1 MAYNISLN
9 NITTTT
15 APVQQELSGISLQ
28 TSASALPRVDIQPN
42 VNEHQLPQA
51 LSPSDSCLENEE
63 SSSQQPEVKKEQ
75 AEKKKK
81 VHKKSNKYSNHTKAK
96 GHLAAIAGATTLGA
110 VLAPFTGGLSLLPT
124 AFVVLFGNA
133 SALAMYGG
141 SEFVLGQKGPNNQID
156 DKKDPEANK
165 QPEENKQP
173 EISVPVS
180 PRPIRAQEFRGL
192 DEVNGRREPELEEKG
207 SRGKGDTFNYSPVFN
222 FNFGDL
228 NFNQFNTQNNTQFN
242 TQNNTDKTNQADT
255 DSSPTLIEQT
265 IEKFGGNP
273 VINVEEITKDVL
285 IRELREQEPL
295 IGPESKVDEMIDAL
309 VSFHEQTNEAK
320 LIQVSFESGHKAYI
334 GGIPDTDEQKQT
346 DPIKAEVCVEK
357 AKKQWPEV
365 KPAHR
370 LITTS
375 GNAKIDG
382 NPGYRNARV
391 DVDGQTVGY
400 TRNER
405 GGSQPQSSGVH
416 TLQGSQQPSVEPS
429 PVDPGHGASG
439 AASAQPGGEAKGAQ
453 TPSLHTQGEPISTAT
468 QTGGAQGT
476 QGGEDDGRPQVAQGH
491 NPQGEPASLAKA
503 GTPVD
508 PGHGASDVA
517 SAQPGGEAK
526 GTETPSLQTEGESIS
541 TSMPTG
547 EEQGVQT
554 GGVKKWPEVAAPQ
567 RVITSAGN
575 AKIDGNP
582 GYRNAR
588 VDVDGQTV
596 GYTRNERGGSQ
607 PQSSGVHTLQG
618 SQQPSVEP
626 SPVDPG
632 HGASGAASAQPGGEA
647 KGAQTPSLHTQGE
660 PISTSMPTGEEQG
673 VQTGGVKKWPE
684 VAAPQRVI
692 TSAGNAKID
701 GNPGYR
707 NARVDV
713 DGQTVG
719 YTRNERSGSQPQS
732 SGVHTLQGS
741 QQPSVEPSPVDPG
754 HGASGAAS
762 AQPGGEAKGAQ
773 TPGLHTQGEPIS
785 TATQTGGAQGTQG
798 GEDDGRPQVAQGHN
812 PQGEPASLAKAGT
825 PVDPGHGAS
834 DVASA
839 QPGGEAKGTQTPS
852 LQTEGESISTSMP
865 TGEEQGVQTGGVKK
879 WPEVAAPQ
887 RVITS
892 AGNAKIDGN
901 PGYRN
906 ARVDVDG
913 QTVGYTRNERGGS
926 QPQSS
931 GVHTSQGSQQPGV
944 EPSPVDPG
952 HGASGAASV
961 QPGGEAKGAQTPSLH
976 TQGEPIST
984 ATQTGEAQGTQGGED
999 DGRPQVAQGH
1009 NPQGEPASLAKAGT
1023 PVDPGHGASGA
1034 ASAQPGGEAKGAQ
1047 TPSLHTQGEPI
1058 STATQTGGAQG
1069 TQGGEDD
1076 GRPQVAQGHN
1086 PQGEPAS
1093 LAKAGTPVDPG
1104 HGASDVAS
1112 AQPGG
1117 EAKGAQTPSLHTQGE
1132 PISTATQTGGAQ
1144 GTQGGEDD
1152 GRPQVAQGHNPQ
1164 GEPASLAKAGTPVDP
1179 GHGASGAAS
1188 AQPGGEAK
1196 GAQTPGLHTQG
1207 EPISTATQT
1216 GGAQGTQGG
1225 EDDGRP
1231 QVAQGHNPQGE
1242 PASLAKAG
1250 TPVDPGHG
1258 ASDVASAQPGGE
1270 AKGTQ
1275 TPSLQT
1281 EGESI
1286 STSMPTGEEQGVQTG
1301 GVKKWPEV
1309 AAPQRVIT
1317 SAGNAKI
1324 DGNPGYRNARVDVD
1338 GQTVGYTRNERGGSQ
1353 PQSSGVH
1360 TSQGSQQPGVEP
1372 SPVDPGHG
1380 ASGAASV
1387 QPGGEA
1393 KGAQTPSLHTQG
1405 EPISTATQTGGA
1417 QGTQGG
1423 EDDGR
1428 PQVAQGHNPQGEPA
1442 SLAKAGT
1449 PVDPGHG
1456 ASGAASAQ
1464 PGGEAKG
1471 AQTPGLH
1478 TQGEPISTAT
1488 QTGGAQGTQG
1498 GEDDGR
1504 PQVAQGHNPQ
1514 GEPASLAKAGTPVDP
1529 GHGASDVASA
1539 QPGGEAKGTQTP
1551 SLQTEGESISTSM
1564 PTGEEQGVQTGGVK
1578 KWPEVAAPQRVITSA
1593 GNAKID
1599 GNPGYR
1605 NARVD
1610 VDGQTVGYTRNERG
1624 GSQPQS
1630 SGVHTSQGSQ
1640 QPGVEPSPVDPGH
1653 GASGAASVQPGGE
1666 AKGAQTPSLHTQG
1679 EPISTATQTG
1689 GAQGTQGGEDDGRPQ
1704 VAQGHNPQGEPA
1716 SLAKAGTPVEPGHGA
1731 SDVASAQSGGE
1742 AKGAQTP
1749 SLHTQGEPISTAT
1762 QTGGAQ
1768 GTQGGEDDGRPQVAQ
1783 GHNPQGE
1790 PASLAKAGT
1799 PVDPGHGASGA
1810 ASAQPGGEAKG
1821 AQTPGLHTQGEPI
1834 STATQTGGAQGTQ
1847 GGEDDGRPQVAQ
1859 GHNPQ
1864 GEPASLAKA
1873 GTPVDPGHGASD
1885 VASAQPGGE
1894 AKGTQT
1900 PSLQTEGESIST
1912 SMPTGEEQGVQ
1923 TGGVKKWPE
1932 VAAPQ
1937 RVITSAG
1944 NAKIDGNPGYRNA
1957 RVDVDGQ
1964 TVGYTRN
1971 ERGGSQP
1978 QSSGV
1983 HTSQGSQQP
1992 GVEPSPVDPGHG
2004 ASGAASVQPGGEAK
2018 GAQTPSLHTQGE
2030 PISTATQTGGAQNI
2044 QSVTLARAD
2053 LQQTNVERGRITD
2066 VTKLVDVQAL
2076 ASTVAANKSEP
2087 ERFVS
2092 KLHITLKGN
2101 SSADSKVGTNQPESL
2116 QAWSSNMLS
2125 HGPGVKLA
2133 QKSLVQ
2139 NEIELMPQANNGETV
2154 KKIEVVSNISGK
2166 KWTVSMPAPVLTTQ
2180 GMASGRGKNYTQ
2192 GLFHNIRDINQTKR
2206 NIELNSTLMES
2217 TPKSDVS
2224 FVNMGDKVIPIKPA
2238 IISNLKLVS

>member
-192 DEVNGRREPELEEKG
+192 DEVNGRREPEPEEKG

-416 TLQGSQQPSVEPS
+416 TSQGSQQPGVEPS

-439 AASAQPGGEAKGAQ
+439 AASVQPGGEAKGA
-453 TPSLHTQGEPISTAT
+453 
-468 QTGGAQGT
+468 
-476 QGGEDDGRPQVAQGH
+476 
-491 NPQGEPASLAKA
+491 
-503 GTPVD
+503 
-508 PGHGASDVA
+508 
-517 SAQPGGEAK
+517 
-526 GTETPSLQTEGESIS
+526 
-541 TSMPTG
+541 
-547 EEQGVQT
+547 
-554 GGVKKWPEVAAPQ
+554 
-567 RVITSAGN
+567 
-575 AKIDGNP
+575 
-582 GYRNAR
+582 
-588 VDVDGQTV
+588 
-596 GYTRNERGGSQ
+596 
-607 PQSSGVHTLQG
+607 
-618 SQQPSVEP
+618 
-626 SPVDPG
+626 
-632 HGASGAASAQPGGEA
+632 
-647 KGAQTPSLHTQGE
+647 
-660 PISTSMPTGEEQG
+660 
-673 VQTGGVKKWPE
+673 
-684 VAAPQRVI
+684 
-692 TSAGNAKID
+692 
-701 GNPGYR
+701 
-707 NARVDV
+707 
-713 DGQTVG
+713 
-719 YTRNERSGSQPQS
+719 
-732 SGVHTLQGS
+732 
-741 QQPSVEPSPVDPG
+741 
-754 HGASGAAS
+754 
-762 AQPGGEAKGAQ
+762 
-773 TPGLHTQGEPIS
+773 
-785 TATQTGGAQGTQG
+785 
-798 GEDDGRPQVAQGHN
+798 
-812 PQGEPASLAKAGT
+812 
-825 PVDPGHGAS
+825 
-834 DVASA
+834 
-839 QPGGEAKGTQTPS
+839 QTPS

-944 EPSPVDPG
+944 EPSPV
-952 HGASGAASV
+952 
-961 QPGGEAKGAQTPSLH
+961 
-976 TQGEPIST
+976 
-984 ATQTGEAQGTQGGED
+984 
-999 DGRPQVAQGH
+999 
-1009 NPQGEPASLAKAGT
+1009 N
-1023 PVDPGHGASGA
+1023 
-1034 ASAQPGGEAKGAQ
+1034 
-1047 TPSLHTQGEPI
+1047 
-1058 STATQTGGAQG
+1058 
-1069 TQGGEDD
+1069 
-1076 GRPQVAQGHN
+1076 
-1086 PQGEPAS
+1086 
-1093 LAKAGTPVDPG
+1093 
-1104 HGASDVAS
+1104 
-1112 AQPGG
+1112 
-1117 EAKGAQTPSLHTQGE
+1117 
-1132 PISTATQTGGAQ
+1132 
-1144 GTQGGEDD
+1144 
-1152 GRPQVAQGHNPQ
+1152 
-1164 GEPASLAKAGTPVDP
+1164 
-1179 GHGASGAAS
+1179 
-1188 AQPGGEAK
+1188 
-1196 GAQTPGLHTQG
+1196 
-1207 EPISTATQT
+1207 
-1216 GGAQGTQGG
+1216 
-1225 EDDGRP
+1225 
-1231 QVAQGHNPQGE
+1231 
-1242 PASLAKAG
+1242 
-1250 TPVDPGHG
+1250 
-1258 ASDVASAQPGGE
+1258 
-1270 AKGTQ
+1270 
-1275 TPSLQT
+1275 
-1281 EGESI
+1281 
-1286 STSMPTGEEQGVQTG
+1286 
-1301 GVKKWPEV
+1301 
-1309 AAPQRVIT
+1309 
-1317 SAGNAKI
+1317 
-1324 DGNPGYRNARVDVD
+1324 
-1338 GQTVGYTRNERGGSQ
+1338 
-1353 PQSSGVH
+1353 
-1360 TSQGSQQPGVEP
+1360 
-1372 SPVDPGHG
+1372 
-1380 ASGAASV
+1380 
-1387 QPGGEA
+1387 
-1393 KGAQTPSLHTQG
+1393 
-1405 EPISTATQTGGA
+1405 
-1417 QGTQGG
+1417 
-1423 EDDGR
+1423 
-1428 PQVAQGHNPQGEPA
+1428 
-1442 SLAKAGT
+1442 
-1449 PVDPGHG
+1449 
-1456 ASGAASAQ
+1456 
-1464 PGGEAKG
+1464 
-1471 AQTPGLH
+1471 
-1478 TQGEPISTAT
+1478 
-1488 QTGGAQGTQG
+1488 
-1498 GEDDGR
+1498 
-1504 PQVAQGHNPQ
+1504 
-1514 GEPASLAKAGTPVDP
+1514 
-1529 GHGASDVASA
+1529 
-1539 QPGGEAKGTQTP
+1539 
-1551 SLQTEGESISTSM
+1551 
-1564 PTGEEQGVQTGGVK
+1564 
-1578 KWPEVAAPQRVITSA
+1578 
-1593 GNAKID
+1593 
-1599 GNPGYR
+1599 
-1605 NARVD
+1605 
-1610 VDGQTVGYTRNERG
+1610 
-1624 GSQPQS
+1624 
-1630 SGVHTSQGSQ
+1630 
-1640 QPGVEPSPVDPGH
+1640 
-1653 GASGAASVQPGGE
+1653 
-1666 AKGAQTPSLHTQG
+1666 
-1679 EPISTATQTG
+1679 
-1689 GAQGTQGGEDDGRPQ
+1689 
-1704 VAQGHNPQGEPA
+1704 
-1716 SLAKAGTPVEPGHGA
+1716 
-1731 SDVASAQSGGE
+1731 
-1742 AKGAQTP
+1742 
-1749 SLHTQGEPISTAT
+1749 
-1762 QTGGAQ
+1762 
-1768 GTQGGEDDGRPQVAQ
+1768 
-1783 GHNPQGE
+1783 
-1790 PASLAKAGT
+1790 
-1799 PVDPGHGASGA
+1799 
-1810 ASAQPGGEAKG
+1810 
-1821 AQTPGLHTQGEPI
+1821 
-1834 STATQTGGAQGTQ
+1834 
-1847 GGEDDGRPQVAQ
+1847 
-1859 GHNPQ
+1859 
-1864 GEPASLAKA
+1864 
-1873 GTPVDPGHGASD
+1873 
-1885 VASAQPGGE
+1885 
-1894 AKGTQT
+1894 
-1900 PSLQTEGESIST
+1900 
-1912 SMPTGEEQGVQ
+1912 
-1923 TGGVKKWPE
+1923 
-1932 VAAPQ
+1932 
-1937 RVITSAG
+1937 
-1944 NAKIDGNPGYRNA
+1944 
-1957 RVDVDGQ
+1957 
-1964 TVGYTRN
+1964 
-1971 ERGGSQP
+1971 
-1978 QSSGV
+1978 
-1983 HTSQGSQQP
+1983 
-1992 GVEPSPVDPGHG
+1992 PGHG

-2066 VTKLVDVQAL
+2066 VTKLVDVKAL

-2125 HGPGVKLA
+2125 PGPGVKLA

-2139 NEIELMPQANNGETV
+2139 NEIELMPQANKGETV

-2224 FVNMGDKVIPIKPA
+2224 FVNMGDKVFPIKPA

>member
-192 DEVNGRREPELEEKG
+192 DEVNGRREPEPEEKG

-416 TLQGSQQPSVEPS
+416 TSQGSQQPGVEPS

-439 AASAQPGGEAKGAQ
+439 AASVQPGGEAKGAQTPSLHTQGEPISTATQTGEAQGTQGGEDDGRPQVAQGHNPQGEPASLAKAGTPVDPGHGASDVASAQPGGEAKGAQTPSLHTQGEPISTATQTGGAQGTQGGEDDGRPQVAQGHNPQGEPASLAKAGTPVDPGHGASDVASAQPGGEAKGAQ

-607 PQSSGVHTLQG
+607 PQSSGVHT
-618 SQQPSVEP
+618 
-626 SPVDPG
+626 
-632 HGASGAASAQPGGEA
+632 
-647 KGAQTPSLHTQGE
+647 
-660 PISTSMPTGEEQG
+660 
-673 VQTGGVKKWPE
+673 
-684 VAAPQRVI
+684 
-692 TSAGNAKID
+692 
-701 GNPGYR
+701 
-707 NARVDV
+707 
-713 DGQTVG
+713 
-719 YTRNERSGSQPQS
+719 
-732 SGVHTLQGS
+732 
-741 QQPSVEPSPVDPG
+741 
-754 HGASGAAS
+754 
-762 AQPGGEAKGAQ
+762 
-773 TPGLHTQGEPIS
+773 
-785 TATQTGGAQGTQG
+785 
-798 GEDDGRPQVAQGHN
+798 
-812 PQGEPASLAKAGT
+812 
-825 PVDPGHGAS
+825 
-834 DVASA
+834 
-839 QPGGEAKGTQTPS
+839 
-852 LQTEGESISTSMP
+852 
-865 TGEEQGVQTGGVKK
+865 
-879 WPEVAAPQ
+879 
-887 RVITS
+887 
-892 AGNAKIDGN
+892 
-901 PGYRN
+901 
-906 ARVDVDG
+906 
-913 QTVGYTRNERGGS
+913 
-926 QPQSS
+926 
-931 GVHTSQGSQQPGV
+931 
-944 EPSPVDPG
+944 
-952 HGASGAASV
+952 
-961 QPGGEAKGAQTPSLH
+961 
-976 TQGEPIST
+976 
-984 ATQTGEAQGTQGGED
+984 
-999 DGRPQVAQGH
+999 
-1009 NPQGEPASLAKAGT
+1009 
-1023 PVDPGHGASGA
+1023 
-1034 ASAQPGGEAKGAQ
+1034 
-1047 TPSLHTQGEPI
+1047 
-1058 STATQTGGAQG
+1058 
-1069 TQGGEDD
+1069 
-1076 GRPQVAQGHN
+1076 
-1086 PQGEPAS
+1086 
-1093 LAKAGTPVDPG
+1093 
-1104 HGASDVAS
+1104 
-1112 AQPGG
+1112 
-1117 EAKGAQTPSLHTQGE
+1117 
-1132 PISTATQTGGAQ
+1132 
-1144 GTQGGEDD
+1144 
-1152 GRPQVAQGHNPQ
+1152 
-1164 GEPASLAKAGTPVDP
+1164 
-1179 GHGASGAAS
+1179 
-1188 AQPGGEAK
+1188 
-1196 GAQTPGLHTQG
+1196 
-1207 EPISTATQT
+1207 
-1216 GGAQGTQGG
+1216 
-1225 EDDGRP
+1225 
-1231 QVAQGHNPQGE
+1231 
-1242 PASLAKAG
+1242 
-1250 TPVDPGHG
+1250 
-1258 ASDVASAQPGGE
+1258 
-1270 AKGTQ
+1270 
-1275 TPSLQT
+1275 
-1281 EGESI
+1281 
-1286 STSMPTGEEQGVQTG
+1286 
-1301 GVKKWPEV
+1301 
-1309 AAPQRVIT
+1309 
-1317 SAGNAKI
+1317 
-1324 DGNPGYRNARVDVD
+1324 
-1338 GQTVGYTRNERGGSQ
+1338 
-1353 PQSSGVH
+1353 
-1360 TSQGSQQPGVEP
+1360 
-1372 SPVDPGHG
+1372 
-1380 ASGAASV
+1380 
-1387 QPGGEA
+1387 
-1393 KGAQTPSLHTQG
+1393 
-1405 EPISTATQTGGA
+1405 
-1417 QGTQGG
+1417 
-1423 EDDGR
+1423 
-1428 PQVAQGHNPQGEPA
+1428 
-1442 SLAKAGT
+1442 
-1449 PVDPGHG
+1449 
-1456 ASGAASAQ
+1456 
-1464 PGGEAKG
+1464 
-1471 AQTPGLH
+1471 
-1478 TQGEPISTAT
+1478 
-1488 QTGGAQGTQG
+1488 
-1498 GEDDGR
+1498 
-1504 PQVAQGHNPQ
+1504 
-1514 GEPASLAKAGTPVDP
+1514 
-1529 GHGASDVASA
+1529 
-1539 QPGGEAKGTQTP
+1539 
-1551 SLQTEGESISTSM
+1551 
-1564 PTGEEQGVQTGGVK
+1564 
-1578 KWPEVAAPQRVITSA
+1578 
-1593 GNAKID
+1593 
-1599 GNPGYR
+1599 
-1605 NARVD
+1605 
-1610 VDGQTVGYTRNERG
+1610 
-1624 GSQPQS
+1624 
-1630 SGVHTSQGSQ
+1630 
-1640 QPGVEPSPVDPGH
+1640 
-1653 GASGAASVQPGGE
+1653 
-1666 AKGAQTPSLHTQG
+1666 
-1679 EPISTATQTG
+1679 
-1689 GAQGTQGGEDDGRPQ
+1689 
-1704 VAQGHNPQGEPA
+1704 
-1716 SLAKAGTPVEPGHGA
+1716 
-1731 SDVASAQSGGE
+1731 
-1742 AKGAQTP
+1742 
-1749 SLHTQGEPISTAT
+1749 
-1762 QTGGAQ
+1762 
-1768 GTQGGEDDGRPQVAQ
+1768 
-1783 GHNPQGE
+1783 
-1790 PASLAKAGT
+1790 
-1799 PVDPGHGASGA
+1799 
-1810 ASAQPGGEAKG
+1810 
-1821 AQTPGLHTQGEPI
+1821 
-1834 STATQTGGAQGTQ
+1834 
-1847 GGEDDGRPQVAQ
+1847 
-1859 GHNPQ
+1859 
-1864 GEPASLAKA
+1864 
-1873 GTPVDPGHGASD
+1873 
-1885 VASAQPGGE
+1885 
-1894 AKGTQT
+1894 
-1900 PSLQTEGESIST
+1900 
-1912 SMPTGEEQGVQ
+1912 
-1923 TGGVKKWPE
+1923 
-1932 VAAPQ
+1932 
-1937 RVITSAG
+1937 
-1944 NAKIDGNPGYRNA
+1944 
-1957 RVDVDGQ
+1957 
-1964 TVGYTRN
+1964 
-1971 ERGGSQP
+1971 
-1978 QSSGV
+1978 
-1983 HTSQGSQQP
+1983 SQGSQQP

-2066 VTKLVDVQAL
+2066 VTKLVDVKAL

-2125 HGPGVKLA
+2125 PGPGVKLA

-2139 NEIELMPQANNGETV
+2139 NEIELMPQANKGETV

-2224 FVNMGDKVIPIKPA
+2224 FVNMGDKVFPIKPA

>member
-192 DEVNGRREPELEEKG
+192 DEVNGRREPEPEEKG

-405 GGSQPQSSGVH
+405 SGSQPQSSGVH

-453 TPSLHTQGEPISTAT
+453 TPS
-468 QTGGAQGT
+468 
-476 QGGEDDGRPQVAQGH
+476 
-491 NPQGEPASLAKA
+491 
-503 GTPVD
+503 
-508 PGHGASDVA
+508 
-517 SAQPGGEAK
+517 
-526 GTETPSLQTEGESIS
+526 
-541 TSMPTG
+541 
-547 EEQGVQT
+547 
-554 GGVKKWPEVAAPQ
+554 
-567 RVITSAGN
+567 
-575 AKIDGNP
+575 
-582 GYRNAR
+582 
-588 VDVDGQTV
+588 
-596 GYTRNERGGSQ
+596 
-607 PQSSGVHTLQG
+607 
-618 SQQPSVEP
+618 
-626 SPVDPG
+626 
-632 HGASGAASAQPGGEA
+632 
-647 KGAQTPSLHTQGE
+647 
-660 PISTSMPTGEEQG
+660 
-673 VQTGGVKKWPE
+673 
-684 VAAPQRVI
+684 
-692 TSAGNAKID
+692 
-701 GNPGYR
+701 
-707 NARVDV
+707 
-713 DGQTVG
+713 
-719 YTRNERSGSQPQS
+719 
-732 SGVHTLQGS
+732 
-741 QQPSVEPSPVDPG
+741 
-754 HGASGAAS
+754 
-762 AQPGGEAKGAQ
+762 
-773 TPGLHTQGEPIS
+773 LHTQGEPIS

-931 GVHTSQGSQQPGV
+931 GVHTLQGSQQPSV

-952 HGASGAASV
+952 HGASGAAS
-961 QPGGEAKGAQTPSLH
+961 A
-976 TQGEPIST
+976 
-984 ATQTGEAQGTQGGED
+984 
-999 DGRPQVAQGH
+999 
-1009 NPQGEPASLAKAGT
+1009 
-1023 PVDPGHGASGA
+1023 
-1034 ASAQPGGEAKGAQ
+1034 
-1047 TPSLHTQGEPI
+1047 
-1058 STATQTGGAQG
+1058 
-1069 TQGGEDD
+1069 
-1076 GRPQVAQGHN
+1076 
-1086 PQGEPAS
+1086 
-1093 LAKAGTPVDPG
+1093 
-1104 HGASDVAS
+1104 
-1112 AQPGG
+1112 
-1117 EAKGAQTPSLHTQGE
+1117 
-1132 PISTATQTGGAQ
+1132 
-1144 GTQGGEDD
+1144 
-1152 GRPQVAQGHNPQ
+1152 
-1164 GEPASLAKAGTPVDP
+1164 
-1179 GHGASGAAS
+1179 
-1188 AQPGGEAK
+1188 
-1196 GAQTPGLHTQG
+1196 
-1207 EPISTATQT
+1207 
-1216 GGAQGTQGG
+1216 
-1225 EDDGRP
+1225 
-1231 QVAQGHNPQGE
+1231 
-1242 PASLAKAG
+1242 
-1250 TPVDPGHG
+1250 
-1258 ASDVASAQPGGE
+1258 
-1270 AKGTQ
+1270 
-1275 TPSLQT
+1275 
-1281 EGESI
+1281 
-1286 STSMPTGEEQGVQTG
+1286 
-1301 GVKKWPEV
+1301 
-1309 AAPQRVIT
+1309 
-1317 SAGNAKI
+1317 
-1324 DGNPGYRNARVDVD
+1324 
-1338 GQTVGYTRNERGGSQ
+1338 
-1353 PQSSGVH
+1353 
-1360 TSQGSQQPGVEP
+1360 
-1372 SPVDPGHG
+1372 
-1380 ASGAASV
+1380 
-1387 QPGGEA
+1387 
-1393 KGAQTPSLHTQG
+1393 
-1405 EPISTATQTGGA
+1405 
-1417 QGTQGG
+1417 
-1423 EDDGR
+1423 
-1428 PQVAQGHNPQGEPA
+1428 
-1442 SLAKAGT
+1442 
-1449 PVDPGHG
+1449 
-1456 ASGAASAQ
+1456 
-1464 PGGEAKG
+1464 
-1471 AQTPGLH
+1471 
-1478 TQGEPISTAT
+1478 
-1488 QTGGAQGTQG
+1488 
-1498 GEDDGR
+1498 
-1504 PQVAQGHNPQ
+1504 
-1514 GEPASLAKAGTPVDP
+1514 
-1529 GHGASDVASA
+1529 
-1539 QPGGEAKGTQTP
+1539 
-1551 SLQTEGESISTSM
+1551 
-1564 PTGEEQGVQTGGVK
+1564 
-1578 KWPEVAAPQRVITSA
+1578 
-1593 GNAKID
+1593 
-1599 GNPGYR
+1599 
-1605 NARVD
+1605 
-1610 VDGQTVGYTRNERG
+1610 
-1624 GSQPQS
+1624 
-1630 SGVHTSQGSQ
+1630 
-1640 QPGVEPSPVDPGH
+1640 
-1653 GASGAASVQPGGE
+1653 
-1666 AKGAQTPSLHTQG
+1666 
-1679 EPISTATQTG
+1679 
-1689 GAQGTQGGEDDGRPQ
+1689 
-1704 VAQGHNPQGEPA
+1704 
-1716 SLAKAGTPVEPGHGA
+1716 
-1731 SDVASAQSGGE
+1731 
-1742 AKGAQTP
+1742 
-1749 SLHTQGEPISTAT
+1749 
-1762 QTGGAQ
+1762 
-1768 GTQGGEDDGRPQVAQ
+1768 
-1783 GHNPQGE
+1783 
-1790 PASLAKAGT
+1790 
-1799 PVDPGHGASGA
+1799 
-1810 ASAQPGGEAKG
+1810 
-1821 AQTPGLHTQGEPI
+1821 
-1834 STATQTGGAQGTQ
+1834 
-1847 GGEDDGRPQVAQ
+1847 
-1859 GHNPQ
+1859 
-1864 GEPASLAKA
+1864 
-1873 GTPVDPGHGASD
+1873 
-1885 VASAQPGGE
+1885 
-1894 AKGTQT
+1894 
-1900 PSLQTEGESIST
+1900 
-1912 SMPTGEEQGVQ
+1912 
-1923 TGGVKKWPE
+1923 
-1932 VAAPQ
+1932 
-1937 RVITSAG
+1937 
-1944 NAKIDGNPGYRNA
+1944 
-1957 RVDVDGQ
+1957 
-1964 TVGYTRN
+1964 
-1971 ERGGSQP
+1971 
-1978 QSSGV
+1978 
-1983 HTSQGSQQP
+1983 
-1992 GVEPSPVDPGHG
+1992 
-2004 ASGAASVQPGGEAK
+2004 QPGGEAK

>member
-192 DEVNGRREPELEEKG
+192 DEVNGRREPEPEEKG
-207 SRGKGDTFNYSPVFN
+207 SRGKGDTFNYFPVFN

-228 NFNQFNTQNNTQFN
+228 NFNQFNTQNKTQFN

-416 TLQGSQQPSVEPS
+416 T
-429 PVDPGHGASG
+429 
-439 AASAQPGGEAKGAQ
+439 
-453 TPSLHTQGEPISTAT
+453 
-468 QTGGAQGT
+468 
-476 QGGEDDGRPQVAQGH
+476 
-491 NPQGEPASLAKA
+491 
-503 GTPVD
+503 
-508 PGHGASDVA
+508 
-517 SAQPGGEAK
+517 
-526 GTETPSLQTEGESIS
+526 
-541 TSMPTG
+541 
-547 EEQGVQT
+547 
-554 GGVKKWPEVAAPQ
+554 
-567 RVITSAGN
+567 
-575 AKIDGNP
+575 
-582 GYRNAR
+582 
-588 VDVDGQTV
+588 
-596 GYTRNERGGSQ
+596 
-607 PQSSGVHTLQG
+607 
-618 SQQPSVEP
+618 
-626 SPVDPG
+626 
-632 HGASGAASAQPGGEA
+632 
-647 KGAQTPSLHTQGE
+647 
-660 PISTSMPTGEEQG
+660 
-673 VQTGGVKKWPE
+673 
-684 VAAPQRVI
+684 
-692 TSAGNAKID
+692 
-701 GNPGYR
+701 
-707 NARVDV
+707 
-713 DGQTVG
+713 
-719 YTRNERSGSQPQS
+719 
-732 SGVHTLQGS
+732 
-741 QQPSVEPSPVDPG
+741 
-754 HGASGAAS
+754 
-762 AQPGGEAKGAQ
+762 
-773 TPGLHTQGEPIS
+773 
-785 TATQTGGAQGTQG
+785 
-798 GEDDGRPQVAQGHN
+798 
-812 PQGEPASLAKAGT
+812 
-825 PVDPGHGAS
+825 
-834 DVASA
+834 
-839 QPGGEAKGTQTPS
+839 
-852 LQTEGESISTSMP
+852 
-865 TGEEQGVQTGGVKK
+865 
-879 WPEVAAPQ
+879 
-887 RVITS
+887 
-892 AGNAKIDGN
+892 
-901 PGYRN
+901 
-906 ARVDVDG
+906 
-913 QTVGYTRNERGGS
+913 
-926 QPQSS
+926 
-931 GVHTSQGSQQPGV
+931 SQGSQQPGV

-1023 PVDPGHGASGA
+1023 PVDPGHGAS
-1034 ASAQPGGEAKGAQ
+1034 
-1047 TPSLHTQGEPI
+1047 
-1058 STATQTGGAQG
+1058 
-1069 TQGGEDD
+1069 
-1076 GRPQVAQGHN
+1076 
-1086 PQGEPAS
+1086 
-1093 LAKAGTPVDPG
+1093 
-1104 HGASDVAS
+1104 DVAS

-1117 EAKGAQTPSLHTQGE
+1117 EAKGA
-1132 PISTATQTGGAQ
+1132 
-1144 GTQGGEDD
+1144 
-1152 GRPQVAQGHNPQ
+1152 
-1164 GEPASLAKAGTPVDP
+1164 
-1179 GHGASGAAS
+1179 
-1188 AQPGGEAK
+1188 
-1196 GAQTPGLHTQG
+1196 
-1207 EPISTATQT
+1207 
-1216 GGAQGTQGG
+1216 
-1225 EDDGRP
+1225 
-1231 QVAQGHNPQGE
+1231 
-1242 PASLAKAG
+1242 
-1250 TPVDPGHG
+1250 
-1258 ASDVASAQPGGE
+1258 
-1270 AKGTQ
+1270 
-1275 TPSLQT
+1275 
-1281 EGESI
+1281 
-1286 STSMPTGEEQGVQTG
+1286 
-1301 GVKKWPEV
+1301 
-1309 AAPQRVIT
+1309 
-1317 SAGNAKI
+1317 
-1324 DGNPGYRNARVDVD
+1324 
-1338 GQTVGYTRNERGGSQ
+1338 
-1353 PQSSGVH
+1353 
-1360 TSQGSQQPGVEP
+1360 
-1372 SPVDPGHG
+1372 
-1380 ASGAASV
+1380 
-1387 QPGGEA
+1387 
-1393 KGAQTPSLHTQG
+1393 
-1405 EPISTATQTGGA
+1405 
-1417 QGTQGG
+1417 
-1423 EDDGR
+1423 
-1428 PQVAQGHNPQGEPA
+1428 
-1442 SLAKAGT
+1442 
-1449 PVDPGHG
+1449 
-1456 ASGAASAQ
+1456 
-1464 PGGEAKG
+1464 
-1471 AQTPGLH
+1471 
-1478 TQGEPISTAT
+1478 
-1488 QTGGAQGTQG
+1488 
-1498 GEDDGR
+1498 
-1504 PQVAQGHNPQ
+1504 
-1514 GEPASLAKAGTPVDP
+1514 
-1529 GHGASDVASA
+1529 
-1539 QPGGEAKGTQTP
+1539 
-1551 SLQTEGESISTSM
+1551 
-1564 PTGEEQGVQTGGVK
+1564 
-1578 KWPEVAAPQRVITSA
+1578 
-1593 GNAKID
+1593 
-1599 GNPGYR
+1599 
-1605 NARVD
+1605 
-1610 VDGQTVGYTRNERG
+1610 
-1624 GSQPQS
+1624 
-1630 SGVHTSQGSQ
+1630 
-1640 QPGVEPSPVDPGH
+1640 
-1653 GASGAASVQPGGE
+1653 
-1666 AKGAQTPSLHTQG
+1666 
-1679 EPISTATQTG
+1679 
-1689 GAQGTQGGEDDGRPQ
+1689 
-1704 VAQGHNPQGEPA
+1704 
-1716 SLAKAGTPVEPGHGA
+1716 
-1731 SDVASAQSGGE
+1731 
-1742 AKGAQTP
+1742 
-1749 SLHTQGEPISTAT
+1749 
-1762 QTGGAQ
+1762 
-1768 GTQGGEDDGRPQVAQ
+1768 
-1783 GHNPQGE
+1783 
-1790 PASLAKAGT
+1790 
-1799 PVDPGHGASGA
+1799 
-1810 ASAQPGGEAKG
+1810 
-1821 AQTPGLHTQGEPI
+1821 
-1834 STATQTGGAQGTQ
+1834 
-1847 GGEDDGRPQVAQ
+1847 
-1859 GHNPQ
+1859 
-1864 GEPASLAKA
+1864 
-1873 GTPVDPGHGASD
+1873 
-1885 VASAQPGGE
+1885 
-1894 AKGTQT
+1894 QT

-2066 VTKLVDVQAL
+2066 VTKLVDVKAL

-2125 HGPGVKLA
+2125 PGPGVKLA

-2139 NEIELMPQANNGETV
+2139 NEIELMPQANKGETV

-2224 FVNMGDKVIPIKPA
+2224 FVNMGDKVFPIKPA

>member
-439 AASAQPGGEAKGAQ
+439 AAS
-453 TPSLHTQGEPISTAT
+453 
-468 QTGGAQGT
+468 
-476 QGGEDDGRPQVAQGH
+476 
-491 NPQGEPASLAKA
+491 
-503 GTPVD
+503 
-508 PGHGASDVA
+508 
-517 SAQPGGEAK
+517 
-526 GTETPSLQTEGESIS
+526 
-541 TSMPTG
+541 
-547 EEQGVQT
+547 
-554 GGVKKWPEVAAPQ
+554 
-567 RVITSAGN
+567 
-575 AKIDGNP
+575 
-582 GYRNAR
+582 
-588 VDVDGQTV
+588 
-596 GYTRNERGGSQ
+596 
-607 PQSSGVHTLQG
+607 
-618 SQQPSVEP
+618 
-626 SPVDPG
+626 
-632 HGASGAASAQPGGEA
+632 
-647 KGAQTPSLHTQGE
+647 
-660 PISTSMPTGEEQG
+660 
-673 VQTGGVKKWPE
+673 
-684 VAAPQRVI
+684 
-692 TSAGNAKID
+692 
-701 GNPGYR
+701 
-707 NARVDV
+707 
-713 DGQTVG
+713 
-719 YTRNERSGSQPQS
+719 
-732 SGVHTLQGS
+732 
-741 QQPSVEPSPVDPG
+741 
-754 HGASGAAS
+754 
-762 AQPGGEAKGAQ
+762 
-773 TPGLHTQGEPIS
+773 
-785 TATQTGGAQGTQG
+785 
-798 GEDDGRPQVAQGHN
+798 
-812 PQGEPASLAKAGT
+812 
-825 PVDPGHGAS
+825 
-834 DVASA
+834 
-839 QPGGEAKGTQTPS
+839 
-852 LQTEGESISTSMP
+852 
-865 TGEEQGVQTGGVKK
+865 
-879 WPEVAAPQ
+879 
-887 RVITS
+887 
-892 AGNAKIDGN
+892 
-901 PGYRN
+901 
-906 ARVDVDG
+906 
-913 QTVGYTRNERGGS
+913 
-926 QPQSS
+926 
-931 GVHTSQGSQQPGV
+931 
-944 EPSPVDPG
+944 
-952 HGASGAASV
+952 
-961 QPGGEAKGAQTPSLH
+961 
-976 TQGEPIST
+976 
-984 ATQTGEAQGTQGGED
+984 
-999 DGRPQVAQGH
+999 
-1009 NPQGEPASLAKAGT
+1009 
-1023 PVDPGHGASGA
+1023 
-1034 ASAQPGGEAKGAQ
+1034 
-1047 TPSLHTQGEPI
+1047 
-1058 STATQTGGAQG
+1058 
-1069 TQGGEDD
+1069 
-1076 GRPQVAQGHN
+1076 
-1086 PQGEPAS
+1086 
-1093 LAKAGTPVDPG
+1093 
-1104 HGASDVAS
+1104 
-1112 AQPGG
+1112 
-1117 EAKGAQTPSLHTQGE
+1117 
-1132 PISTATQTGGAQ
+1132 
-1144 GTQGGEDD
+1144 
-1152 GRPQVAQGHNPQ
+1152 
-1164 GEPASLAKAGTPVDP
+1164 
-1179 GHGASGAAS
+1179 
-1188 AQPGGEAK
+1188 
-1196 GAQTPGLHTQG
+1196 
-1207 EPISTATQT
+1207 
-1216 GGAQGTQGG
+1216 
-1225 EDDGRP
+1225 
-1231 QVAQGHNPQGE
+1231 
-1242 PASLAKAG
+1242 
-1250 TPVDPGHG
+1250 
-1258 ASDVASAQPGGE
+1258 
-1270 AKGTQ
+1270 
-1275 TPSLQT
+1275 
-1281 EGESI
+1281 
-1286 STSMPTGEEQGVQTG
+1286 
-1301 GVKKWPEV
+1301 
-1309 AAPQRVIT
+1309 
-1317 SAGNAKI
+1317 
-1324 DGNPGYRNARVDVD
+1324 
-1338 GQTVGYTRNERGGSQ
+1338 
-1353 PQSSGVH
+1353 
-1360 TSQGSQQPGVEP
+1360 
-1372 SPVDPGHG
+1372 
-1380 ASGAASV
+1380 
-1387 QPGGEA
+1387 
-1393 KGAQTPSLHTQG
+1393 
-1405 EPISTATQTGGA
+1405 
-1417 QGTQGG
+1417 
-1423 EDDGR
+1423 
-1428 PQVAQGHNPQGEPA
+1428 
-1442 SLAKAGT
+1442 
-1449 PVDPGHG
+1449 
-1456 ASGAASAQ
+1456 
-1464 PGGEAKG
+1464 
-1471 AQTPGLH
+1471 
-1478 TQGEPISTAT
+1478 
-1488 QTGGAQGTQG
+1488 
-1498 GEDDGR
+1498 
-1504 PQVAQGHNPQ
+1504 
-1514 GEPASLAKAGTPVDP
+1514 
-1529 GHGASDVASA
+1529 
-1539 QPGGEAKGTQTP
+1539 
-1551 SLQTEGESISTSM
+1551 
-1564 PTGEEQGVQTGGVK
+1564 
-1578 KWPEVAAPQRVITSA
+1578 
-1593 GNAKID
+1593 
-1599 GNPGYR
+1599 
-1605 NARVD
+1605 
-1610 VDGQTVGYTRNERG
+1610 
-1624 GSQPQS
+1624 
-1630 SGVHTSQGSQ
+1630 
-1640 QPGVEPSPVDPGH
+1640 
-1653 GASGAASVQPGGE
+1653 VQPGGE

-1799 PVDPGHGASGA
+1799 PVDPGHGASDV

-1821 AQTPGLHTQGEPI
+1821 TQTPSLHTQGEPI

-1900 PSLQTEGESIST
+1900 PSLHTQGEPIST
-1912 SMPTGEEQGVQ
+1912 ATQ
-1923 TGGVKKWPE
+1923 TGGAQGTQGGEDDGRPQ
-1932 VAAPQ
+1932 VAQGHNPQ
-1937 RVITSAG
+1937 GEPASLAKAG
-1944 NAKIDGNPGYRNA
+1944 TP
-1957 RVDVDGQ
+1957 
-1964 TVGYTRN
+1964 
-1971 ERGGSQP
+1971 
-1978 QSSGV
+1978 
-1983 HTSQGSQQP
+1983 
-1992 GVEPSPVDPGHG
+1992 VEPGHGASDVASAQSGGEAKGAQTPSLHTQGEPISTATQTGGAQGTQGGEDDGRPQVAQGHNPQGEPASLAKAGTPVEPGHGASDVASAQSGGEAKGAQTPSLHTQGEPISTATQTGGAQGTQGGEDDGRPQVAQGHNPQGEPASLAKAGTPVEPGHGASDVASAQSGGEAKGAQTPSLHTQGEPISTATQTGGAQGTQGGEDDGRPQVAQGHNPQGEPASLAKAGTPVEPGHGASDVASAQSGGEAKGAQTPSLHTQGEPISTATQTGGAQGTQGGEDDGRPQVAQGHNPQGEPASLAKAGTPVEPGHGASDVASAQSGGEAKGAQTPSLHTQGEPISTATQTGGAQGTQGGEDDGRPQVAQGHNPQGEPASLAKAGTPVEPGHGASDVASAQSGGEAKGAQTPSLHTQGEPISTATQTGGAQGTQGGEDDGRPQVAQGHNPQGEPASLAKAGTPVEPGHGASDVASAQSGGEAKGAQTPSLHTQGEPISTATQTGGAQGTQGGEDDGRPQVAQGHNPQGEPASLAKAGTPVEPGHGASDVASAQSGGEAKGAQTPSLHTQGEPISTATQTGGAQGTQGGEDDGRPQVAQGHNPQGEPASLAKAGTPVEPGHGASDVASAQSGGEAKGAQTPSLHTQGEPISTATQTGGAQGTQGGEDDGRPQVAQGHNPQGEPASLAKAGTPVEPGHGASDVASAQSGGEAKGAQTPSLHTQGEPISTATQTGGAQGTQGGEDDGRPQVAQGHNPQGEPASLAKAGTPVEPGHGASDVASAQSGGEAKGAQTPSLHTQGEPISTATQTGGAQGTQGGEDDGRPQVAQGHNPQGEPASLAKAGTPVEPGHGASDVASAQSGGEAKGAQTPSLHTQGEPISTATQTGGAQGTQGGEDDGRPQVAQGHNPQGEPASLAKAGTPVEPGHGASDVASAQSGGEAKGAQTPSLHTQGEPISTATQTGGAQGTQGGEDDGRPQVAQGHNPQGEPASLAKAGTPVEPGHGASDVASAQSGGEAKGAQTPSLHTQGEPISTATQTGGAQGTQGGEDDGRPQVAQGHNPQGEPASLAKAGTPVDPGHG

>member
-508 PGHGASDVA
+508 PGHGAS
-517 SAQPGGEAK
+517 
-526 GTETPSLQTEGESIS
+526 
-541 TSMPTG
+541 
-547 EEQGVQT
+547 
-554 GGVKKWPEVAAPQ
+554 
-567 RVITSAGN
+567 
-575 AKIDGNP
+575 
-582 GYRNAR
+582 
-588 VDVDGQTV
+588 
-596 GYTRNERGGSQ
+596 
-607 PQSSGVHTLQG
+607 
-618 SQQPSVEP
+618 
-626 SPVDPG
+626 
-632 HGASGAASAQPGGEA
+632 
-647 KGAQTPSLHTQGE
+647 
-660 PISTSMPTGEEQG
+660 
-673 VQTGGVKKWPE
+673 
-684 VAAPQRVI
+684 
-692 TSAGNAKID
+692 
-701 GNPGYR
+701 
-707 NARVDV
+707 
-713 DGQTVG
+713 
-719 YTRNERSGSQPQS
+719 
-732 SGVHTLQGS
+732 
-741 QQPSVEPSPVDPG
+741 
-754 HGASGAAS
+754 
-762 AQPGGEAKGAQ
+762 
-773 TPGLHTQGEPIS
+773 
-785 TATQTGGAQGTQG
+785 
-798 GEDDGRPQVAQGHN
+798 
-812 PQGEPASLAKAGT
+812 
-825 PVDPGHGAS
+825 
-834 DVASA
+834 
-839 QPGGEAKGTQTPS
+839 
-852 LQTEGESISTSMP
+852 
-865 TGEEQGVQTGGVKK
+865 
-879 WPEVAAPQ
+879 
-887 RVITS
+887 
-892 AGNAKIDGN
+892 
-901 PGYRN
+901 
-906 ARVDVDG
+906 
-913 QTVGYTRNERGGS
+913 
-926 QPQSS
+926 
-931 GVHTSQGSQQPGV
+931 
-944 EPSPVDPG
+944 
-952 HGASGAASV
+952 
-961 QPGGEAKGAQTPSLH
+961 
-976 TQGEPIST
+976 
-984 ATQTGEAQGTQGGED
+984 
-999 DGRPQVAQGH
+999 
-1009 NPQGEPASLAKAGT
+1009 
-1023 PVDPGHGASGA
+1023 
-1034 ASAQPGGEAKGAQ
+1034 
-1047 TPSLHTQGEPI
+1047 
-1058 STATQTGGAQG
+1058 
-1069 TQGGEDD
+1069 
-1076 GRPQVAQGHN
+1076 
-1086 PQGEPAS
+1086 
-1093 LAKAGTPVDPG
+1093 
-1104 HGASDVAS
+1104 
-1112 AQPGG
+1112 
-1117 EAKGAQTPSLHTQGE
+1117 
-1132 PISTATQTGGAQ
+1132 
-1144 GTQGGEDD
+1144 
-1152 GRPQVAQGHNPQ
+1152 
-1164 GEPASLAKAGTPVDP
+1164 
-1179 GHGASGAAS
+1179 
-1188 AQPGGEAK
+1188 
-1196 GAQTPGLHTQG
+1196 
-1207 EPISTATQT
+1207 
-1216 GGAQGTQGG
+1216 
-1225 EDDGRP
+1225 
-1231 QVAQGHNPQGE
+1231 
-1242 PASLAKAG
+1242 
-1250 TPVDPGHG
+1250 
-1258 ASDVASAQPGGE
+1258 
-1270 AKGTQ
+1270 
-1275 TPSLQT
+1275 
-1281 EGESI
+1281 
-1286 STSMPTGEEQGVQTG
+1286 
-1301 GVKKWPEV
+1301 
-1309 AAPQRVIT
+1309 
-1317 SAGNAKI
+1317 
-1324 DGNPGYRNARVDVD
+1324 
-1338 GQTVGYTRNERGGSQ
+1338 
-1353 PQSSGVH
+1353 
-1360 TSQGSQQPGVEP
+1360 
-1372 SPVDPGHG
+1372 
-1380 ASGAASV
+1380 
-1387 QPGGEA
+1387 
-1393 KGAQTPSLHTQG
+1393 
-1405 EPISTATQTGGA
+1405 
-1417 QGTQGG
+1417 
-1423 EDDGR
+1423 
-1428 PQVAQGHNPQGEPA
+1428 
-1442 SLAKAGT
+1442 
-1449 PVDPGHG
+1449 
-1456 ASGAASAQ
+1456 
-1464 PGGEAKG
+1464 
-1471 AQTPGLH
+1471 
-1478 TQGEPISTAT
+1478 
-1488 QTGGAQGTQG
+1488 
-1498 GEDDGR
+1498 
-1504 PQVAQGHNPQ
+1504 
-1514 GEPASLAKAGTPVDP
+1514 
-1529 GHGASDVASA
+1529 
-1539 QPGGEAKGTQTP
+1539 
-1551 SLQTEGESISTSM
+1551 
-1564 PTGEEQGVQTGGVK
+1564 
-1578 KWPEVAAPQRVITSA
+1578 
-1593 GNAKID
+1593 
-1599 GNPGYR
+1599 
-1605 NARVD
+1605 
-1610 VDGQTVGYTRNERG
+1610 
-1624 GSQPQS
+1624 
-1630 SGVHTSQGSQ
+1630 
-1640 QPGVEPSPVDPGH
+1640 
-1653 GASGAASVQPGGE
+1653 
-1666 AKGAQTPSLHTQG
+1666 
-1679 EPISTATQTG
+1679 
-1689 GAQGTQGGEDDGRPQ
+1689 
-1704 VAQGHNPQGEPA
+1704 
-1716 SLAKAGTPVEPGHGA
+1716 
-1731 SDVASAQSGGE
+1731 
-1742 AKGAQTP
+1742 
-1749 SLHTQGEPISTAT
+1749 
-1762 QTGGAQ
+1762 
-1768 GTQGGEDDGRPQVAQ
+1768 
-1783 GHNPQGE
+1783 
-1790 PASLAKAGT
+1790 
-1799 PVDPGHGASGA
+1799 GA

>member
-192 DEVNGRREPELEEKG
+192 DEVNGRREPEPEEKG

-416 TLQGSQQPSVEPS
+416 TSQGSQQPGVEPS

-439 AASAQPGGEAKGAQ
+439 AASVQPGGEAKGAQTPSLQTEGESISTSMPTGEEQGVQTGGVKKWPEVAAPQRVITSAGNAKIDGNPGYRNARVDVDGQTVGYTRNERGGSQPQSSGVHTSQGSQQPGVEPSPVNPGHGASGAASVQPGGEAKGAQTPSLHTQGEPISTATQTGEAQGTQGGEDDGRPQVAQGHNPQGEPASLAKAGTPVDPGHGASDVASAQPGGEAKGAQ

-607 PQSSGVHTLQG
+607 PQSSGVHT
-618 SQQPSVEP
+618 
-626 SPVDPG
+626 
-632 HGASGAASAQPGGEA
+632 
-647 KGAQTPSLHTQGE
+647 
-660 PISTSMPTGEEQG
+660 
-673 VQTGGVKKWPE
+673 
-684 VAAPQRVI
+684 
-692 TSAGNAKID
+692 
-701 GNPGYR
+701 
-707 NARVDV
+707 
-713 DGQTVG
+713 
-719 YTRNERSGSQPQS
+719 
-732 SGVHTLQGS
+732 
-741 QQPSVEPSPVDPG
+741 
-754 HGASGAAS
+754 
-762 AQPGGEAKGAQ
+762 
-773 TPGLHTQGEPIS
+773 
-785 TATQTGGAQGTQG
+785 
-798 GEDDGRPQVAQGHN
+798 
-812 PQGEPASLAKAGT
+812 
-825 PVDPGHGAS
+825 
-834 DVASA
+834 
-839 QPGGEAKGTQTPS
+839 
-852 LQTEGESISTSMP
+852 
-865 TGEEQGVQTGGVKK
+865 
-879 WPEVAAPQ
+879 
-887 RVITS
+887 
-892 AGNAKIDGN
+892 
-901 PGYRN
+901 
-906 ARVDVDG
+906 
-913 QTVGYTRNERGGS
+913 
-926 QPQSS
+926 
-931 GVHTSQGSQQPGV
+931 
-944 EPSPVDPG
+944 
-952 HGASGAASV
+952 
-961 QPGGEAKGAQTPSLH
+961 
-976 TQGEPIST
+976 
-984 ATQTGEAQGTQGGED
+984 
-999 DGRPQVAQGH
+999 
-1009 NPQGEPASLAKAGT
+1009 
-1023 PVDPGHGASGA
+1023 
-1034 ASAQPGGEAKGAQ
+1034 
-1047 TPSLHTQGEPI
+1047 
-1058 STATQTGGAQG
+1058 
-1069 TQGGEDD
+1069 
-1076 GRPQVAQGHN
+1076 
-1086 PQGEPAS
+1086 
-1093 LAKAGTPVDPG
+1093 
-1104 HGASDVAS
+1104 
-1112 AQPGG
+1112 
-1117 EAKGAQTPSLHTQGE
+1117 
-1132 PISTATQTGGAQ
+1132 
-1144 GTQGGEDD
+1144 
-1152 GRPQVAQGHNPQ
+1152 
-1164 GEPASLAKAGTPVDP
+1164 
-1179 GHGASGAAS
+1179 
-1188 AQPGGEAK
+1188 
-1196 GAQTPGLHTQG
+1196 
-1207 EPISTATQT
+1207 
-1216 GGAQGTQGG
+1216 
-1225 EDDGRP
+1225 
-1231 QVAQGHNPQGE
+1231 
-1242 PASLAKAG
+1242 
-1250 TPVDPGHG
+1250 
-1258 ASDVASAQPGGE
+1258 
-1270 AKGTQ
+1270 
-1275 TPSLQT
+1275 
-1281 EGESI
+1281 
-1286 STSMPTGEEQGVQTG
+1286 
-1301 GVKKWPEV
+1301 
-1309 AAPQRVIT
+1309 
-1317 SAGNAKI
+1317 
-1324 DGNPGYRNARVDVD
+1324 
-1338 GQTVGYTRNERGGSQ
+1338 
-1353 PQSSGVH
+1353 
-1360 TSQGSQQPGVEP
+1360 
-1372 SPVDPGHG
+1372 
-1380 ASGAASV
+1380 
-1387 QPGGEA
+1387 
-1393 KGAQTPSLHTQG
+1393 
-1405 EPISTATQTGGA
+1405 
-1417 QGTQGG
+1417 
-1423 EDDGR
+1423 
-1428 PQVAQGHNPQGEPA
+1428 
-1442 SLAKAGT
+1442 
-1449 PVDPGHG
+1449 
-1456 ASGAASAQ
+1456 
-1464 PGGEAKG
+1464 
-1471 AQTPGLH
+1471 
-1478 TQGEPISTAT
+1478 
-1488 QTGGAQGTQG
+1488 
-1498 GEDDGR
+1498 
-1504 PQVAQGHNPQ
+1504 
-1514 GEPASLAKAGTPVDP
+1514 
-1529 GHGASDVASA
+1529 
-1539 QPGGEAKGTQTP
+1539 
-1551 SLQTEGESISTSM
+1551 
-1564 PTGEEQGVQTGGVK
+1564 
-1578 KWPEVAAPQRVITSA
+1578 
-1593 GNAKID
+1593 
-1599 GNPGYR
+1599 
-1605 NARVD
+1605 
-1610 VDGQTVGYTRNERG
+1610 
-1624 GSQPQS
+1624 
-1630 SGVHTSQGSQ
+1630 
-1640 QPGVEPSPVDPGH
+1640 
-1653 GASGAASVQPGGE
+1653 
-1666 AKGAQTPSLHTQG
+1666 
-1679 EPISTATQTG
+1679 
-1689 GAQGTQGGEDDGRPQ
+1689 
-1704 VAQGHNPQGEPA
+1704 
-1716 SLAKAGTPVEPGHGA
+1716 
-1731 SDVASAQSGGE
+1731 
-1742 AKGAQTP
+1742 
-1749 SLHTQGEPISTAT
+1749 
-1762 QTGGAQ
+1762 
-1768 GTQGGEDDGRPQVAQ
+1768 
-1783 GHNPQGE
+1783 
-1790 PASLAKAGT
+1790 
-1799 PVDPGHGASGA
+1799 
-1810 ASAQPGGEAKG
+1810 
-1821 AQTPGLHTQGEPI
+1821 
-1834 STATQTGGAQGTQ
+1834 
-1847 GGEDDGRPQVAQ
+1847 
-1859 GHNPQ
+1859 
-1864 GEPASLAKA
+1864 
-1873 GTPVDPGHGASD
+1873 
-1885 VASAQPGGE
+1885 
-1894 AKGTQT
+1894 
-1900 PSLQTEGESIST
+1900 
-1912 SMPTGEEQGVQ
+1912 
-1923 TGGVKKWPE
+1923 
-1932 VAAPQ
+1932 
-1937 RVITSAG
+1937 
-1944 NAKIDGNPGYRNA
+1944 
-1957 RVDVDGQ
+1957 
-1964 TVGYTRN
+1964 
-1971 ERGGSQP
+1971 
-1978 QSSGV
+1978 
-1983 HTSQGSQQP
+1983 SQGSQQP

-2066 VTKLVDVQAL
+2066 VTKLVDVKAL

-2125 HGPGVKLA
+2125 PGPGVKLA

-2139 NEIELMPQANNGETV
+2139 NEIELMPQANKGETV

-2224 FVNMGDKVIPIKPA
+2224 FVNMGDKVFPIKPA

>member
-192 DEVNGRREPELEEKG
+192 DEVNGRREPEPEEKG

-405 GGSQPQSSGVH
+405 SGSQPQSSGVH

-453 TPSLHTQGEPISTAT
+453 TPSLHTQGEP
-468 QTGGAQGT
+468 
-476 QGGEDDGRPQVAQGH
+476 
-491 NPQGEPASLAKA
+491 
-503 GTPVD
+503 
-508 PGHGASDVA
+508 
-517 SAQPGGEAK
+517 
-526 GTETPSLQTEGESIS
+526 
-541 TSMPTG
+541 
-547 EEQGVQT
+547 
-554 GGVKKWPEVAAPQ
+554 
-567 RVITSAGN
+567 
-575 AKIDGNP
+575 
-582 GYRNAR
+582 
-588 VDVDGQTV
+588 
-596 GYTRNERGGSQ
+596 
-607 PQSSGVHTLQG
+607 
-618 SQQPSVEP
+618 
-626 SPVDPG
+626 
-632 HGASGAASAQPGGEA
+632 
-647 KGAQTPSLHTQGE
+647 
-660 PISTSMPTGEEQG
+660 
-673 VQTGGVKKWPE
+673 
-684 VAAPQRVI
+684 
-692 TSAGNAKID
+692 
-701 GNPGYR
+701 
-707 NARVDV
+707 
-713 DGQTVG
+713 
-719 YTRNERSGSQPQS
+719 
-732 SGVHTLQGS
+732 
-741 QQPSVEPSPVDPG
+741 
-754 HGASGAAS
+754 
-762 AQPGGEAKGAQ
+762 
-773 TPGLHTQGEPIS
+773 
-785 TATQTGGAQGTQG
+785 
-798 GEDDGRPQVAQGHN
+798 
-812 PQGEPASLAKAGT
+812 
-825 PVDPGHGAS
+825 
-834 DVASA
+834 
-839 QPGGEAKGTQTPS
+839 
-852 LQTEGESISTSMP
+852 
-865 TGEEQGVQTGGVKK
+865 
-879 WPEVAAPQ
+879 
-887 RVITS
+887 
-892 AGNAKIDGN
+892 
-901 PGYRN
+901 
-906 ARVDVDG
+906 
-913 QTVGYTRNERGGS
+913 
-926 QPQSS
+926 
-931 GVHTSQGSQQPGV
+931 
-944 EPSPVDPG
+944 
-952 HGASGAASV
+952 
-961 QPGGEAKGAQTPSLH
+961 
-976 TQGEPIST
+976 
-984 ATQTGEAQGTQGGED
+984 
-999 DGRPQVAQGH
+999 
-1009 NPQGEPASLAKAGT
+1009 
-1023 PVDPGHGASGA
+1023 
-1034 ASAQPGGEAKGAQ
+1034 
-1047 TPSLHTQGEPI
+1047 
-1058 STATQTGGAQG
+1058 
-1069 TQGGEDD
+1069 
-1076 GRPQVAQGHN
+1076 
-1086 PQGEPAS
+1086 
-1093 LAKAGTPVDPG
+1093 
-1104 HGASDVAS
+1104 
-1112 AQPGG
+1112 
-1117 EAKGAQTPSLHTQGE
+1117 
-1132 PISTATQTGGAQ
+1132 
-1144 GTQGGEDD
+1144 
-1152 GRPQVAQGHNPQ
+1152 
-1164 GEPASLAKAGTPVDP
+1164 
-1179 GHGASGAAS
+1179 
-1188 AQPGGEAK
+1188 
-1196 GAQTPGLHTQG
+1196 
-1207 EPISTATQT
+1207 
-1216 GGAQGTQGG
+1216 
-1225 EDDGRP
+1225 
-1231 QVAQGHNPQGE
+1231 
-1242 PASLAKAG
+1242 
-1250 TPVDPGHG
+1250 
-1258 ASDVASAQPGGE
+1258 
-1270 AKGTQ
+1270 
-1275 TPSLQT
+1275 
-1281 EGESI
+1281 
-1286 STSMPTGEEQGVQTG
+1286 
-1301 GVKKWPEV
+1301 
-1309 AAPQRVIT
+1309 
-1317 SAGNAKI
+1317 
-1324 DGNPGYRNARVDVD
+1324 
-1338 GQTVGYTRNERGGSQ
+1338 
-1353 PQSSGVH
+1353 
-1360 TSQGSQQPGVEP
+1360 
-1372 SPVDPGHG
+1372 
-1380 ASGAASV
+1380 
-1387 QPGGEA
+1387 
-1393 KGAQTPSLHTQG
+1393 
-1405 EPISTATQTGGA
+1405 
-1417 QGTQGG
+1417 
-1423 EDDGR
+1423 
-1428 PQVAQGHNPQGEPA
+1428 
-1442 SLAKAGT
+1442 
-1449 PVDPGHG
+1449 
-1456 ASGAASAQ
+1456 
-1464 PGGEAKG
+1464 
-1471 AQTPGLH
+1471 
-1478 TQGEPISTAT
+1478 
-1488 QTGGAQGTQG
+1488 
-1498 GEDDGR
+1498 
-1504 PQVAQGHNPQ
+1504 
-1514 GEPASLAKAGTPVDP
+1514 
-1529 GHGASDVASA
+1529 
-1539 QPGGEAKGTQTP
+1539 
-1551 SLQTEGESISTSM
+1551 
-1564 PTGEEQGVQTGGVK
+1564 
-1578 KWPEVAAPQRVITSA
+1578 
-1593 GNAKID
+1593 
-1599 GNPGYR
+1599 
-1605 NARVD
+1605 
-1610 VDGQTVGYTRNERG
+1610 
-1624 GSQPQS
+1624 
-1630 SGVHTSQGSQ
+1630 
-1640 QPGVEPSPVDPGH
+1640 
-1653 GASGAASVQPGGE
+1653 
-1666 AKGAQTPSLHTQG
+1666 
-1679 EPISTATQTG
+1679 
-1689 GAQGTQGGEDDGRPQ
+1689 
-1704 VAQGHNPQGEPA
+1704 
-1716 SLAKAGTPVEPGHGA
+1716 
-1731 SDVASAQSGGE
+1731 
-1742 AKGAQTP
+1742 
-1749 SLHTQGEPISTAT
+1749 
-1762 QTGGAQ
+1762 
-1768 GTQGGEDDGRPQVAQ
+1768 
-1783 GHNPQGE
+1783 
-1790 PASLAKAGT
+1790 
-1799 PVDPGHGASGA
+1799 
-1810 ASAQPGGEAKG
+1810 
-1821 AQTPGLHTQGEPI
+1821 
-1834 STATQTGGAQGTQ
+1834 
-1847 GGEDDGRPQVAQ
+1847 
-1859 GHNPQ
+1859 
-1864 GEPASLAKA
+1864 
-1873 GTPVDPGHGASD
+1873 
-1885 VASAQPGGE
+1885 
-1894 AKGTQT
+1894 
-1900 PSLQTEGESIST
+1900 IST

>member
-192 DEVNGRREPELEEKG
+192 DEVNGRREPEPEEKG

-405 GGSQPQSSGVH
+405 GDSQPQSSGVH

-596 GYTRNERGGSQ
+596 GYTRNERSGSQ

-660 PISTSMPTGEEQG
+660 PISTATQTGGVQGTQGGEDDGRPQVAQGYNPQGEPASLAKAGTPVDPGHGASDVASAQPGGEAKGAQTPSLHTQGEPISTATQTGEAQGTQGGEDDGRPQVAQGHNPQGEPASLAKAGTPVDPGHGASDVASAQPGGEAKGAQTPSLHTQGEPISTATQTGGAQGTQGGEGDGRPQVAQGHNPQGEPASLAKAGTPVDPGHGASDVASAQPGGEAKGTETPSLQTEGESISTSMPTGEEQG

-952 HGASGAASV
+952 HGASGAAS
-961 QPGGEAKGAQTPSLH
+961 
-976 TQGEPIST
+976 
-984 ATQTGEAQGTQGGED
+984 
-999 DGRPQVAQGH
+999 
-1009 NPQGEPASLAKAGT
+1009 
-1023 PVDPGHGASGA
+1023 
-1034 ASAQPGGEAKGAQ
+1034 AQPGGETKGAQ

-1117 EAKGAQTPSLHTQGE
+1117 EAKGTE
-1132 PISTATQTGGAQ
+1132 
-1144 GTQGGEDD
+1144 
-1152 GRPQVAQGHNPQ
+1152 
-1164 GEPASLAKAGTPVDP
+1164 
-1179 GHGASGAAS
+1179 
-1188 AQPGGEAK
+1188 
-1196 GAQTPGLHTQG
+1196 
-1207 EPISTATQT
+1207 
-1216 GGAQGTQGG
+1216 
-1225 EDDGRP
+1225 
-1231 QVAQGHNPQGE
+1231 
-1242 PASLAKAG
+1242 
-1250 TPVDPGHG
+1250 
-1258 ASDVASAQPGGE
+1258 
-1270 AKGTQ
+1270 

-1360 TSQGSQQPGVEP
+1360 TSQGSQQPSVEP

-1405 EPISTATQTGGA
+1405 EPISTATQTGEA

-1456 ASGAASAQ
+1456 ASGAASVQ

-1471 AQTPGLH
+1471 AQTPSLH

-1488 QTGGAQGTQG
+1488 QTGGVQGTQG

-1504 PQVAQGHNPQ
+1504 PQVAQGYNPQ

-1539 QPGGEAKGTQTP
+1539 QPGGEAKG
-1551 SLQTEGESISTSM
+1551 
-1564 PTGEEQGVQTGGVK
+1564 
-1578 KWPEVAAPQRVITSA
+1578 
-1593 GNAKID
+1593 
-1599 GNPGYR
+1599 
-1605 NARVD
+1605 
-1610 VDGQTVGYTRNERG
+1610 
-1624 GSQPQS
+1624 
-1630 SGVHTSQGSQ
+1630 
-1640 QPGVEPSPVDPGH
+1640 
-1653 GASGAASVQPGGE
+1653 
-1666 AKGAQTPSLHTQG
+1666 AQTPSLHTQG

-1689 GAQGTQGGEDDGRPQ
+1689 EAQGTQGGEDDGRPQ

-1716 SLAKAGTPVEPGHGA
+1716 SLAKAGT
-1731 SDVASAQSGGE
+1731 
-1742 AKGAQTP
+1742 
-1749 SLHTQGEPISTAT
+1749 
-1762 QTGGAQ
+1762 
-1768 GTQGGEDDGRPQVAQ
+1768 
-1783 GHNPQGE
+1783 
-1790 PASLAKAGT
+1790 
-1799 PVDPGHGASGA
+1799 
-1810 ASAQPGGEAKG
+1810 
-1821 AQTPGLHTQGEPI
+1821 
-1834 STATQTGGAQGTQ
+1834 
-1847 GGEDDGRPQVAQ
+1847 
-1859 GHNPQ
+1859 
-1864 GEPASLAKA
+1864 
-1873 GTPVDPGHGASD
+1873 
-1885 VASAQPGGE
+1885 
-1894 AKGTQT
+1894 
-1900 PSLQTEGESIST
+1900 
-1912 SMPTGEEQGVQ
+1912 
-1923 TGGVKKWPE
+1923 
-1932 VAAPQ
+1932 
-1937 RVITSAG
+1937 
-1944 NAKIDGNPGYRNA
+1944 
-1957 RVDVDGQ
+1957 
-1964 TVGYTRN
+1964 
-1971 ERGGSQP
+1971 
-1978 QSSGV
+1978 
-1983 HTSQGSQQP
+1983 
-1992 GVEPSPVDPGHG
+1992 PVDPGHG

>member
-1 MAYNISLN
+1 
-9 NITTTT
+9 
-15 APVQQELSGISLQ
+15 
-28 TSASALPRVDIQPN
+28 
-42 VNEHQLPQA
+42 
-51 LSPSDSCLENEE
+51 
-63 SSSQQPEVKKEQ
+63 
-75 AEKKKK
+75 
-81 VHKKSNKYSNHTKAK
+81 
-96 GHLAAIAGATTLGA
+96 
-110 VLAPFTGGLSLLPT
+110 
-124 AFVVLFGNA
+124 
-133 SALAMYGG
+133 
-141 SEFVLGQKGPNNQID
+141 
-156 DKKDPEANK
+156 
-165 QPEENKQP
+165 
-173 EISVPVS
+173 
-180 PRPIRAQEFRGL
+180 
-192 DEVNGRREPELEEKG
+192 
-207 SRGKGDTFNYSPVFN
+207 
-222 FNFGDL
+222 
-228 NFNQFNTQNNTQFN
+228 
-242 TQNNTDKTNQADT
+242 NNTDKTNQADT

-405 GGSQPQSSGVH
+405 SGSQPQSSGVH

-453 TPSLHTQGEPISTAT
+453 TPS
-468 QTGGAQGT
+468 
-476 QGGEDDGRPQVAQGH
+476 
-491 NPQGEPASLAKA
+491 
-503 GTPVD
+503 
-508 PGHGASDVA
+508 
-517 SAQPGGEAK
+517 
-526 GTETPSLQTEGESIS
+526 
-541 TSMPTG
+541 
-547 EEQGVQT
+547 
-554 GGVKKWPEVAAPQ
+554 
-567 RVITSAGN
+567 
-575 AKIDGNP
+575 
-582 GYRNAR
+582 
-588 VDVDGQTV
+588 
-596 GYTRNERGGSQ
+596 
-607 PQSSGVHTLQG
+607 
-618 SQQPSVEP
+618 
-626 SPVDPG
+626 
-632 HGASGAASAQPGGEA
+632 
-647 KGAQTPSLHTQGE
+647 
-660 PISTSMPTGEEQG
+660 
-673 VQTGGVKKWPE
+673 
-684 VAAPQRVI
+684 
-692 TSAGNAKID
+692 
-701 GNPGYR
+701 
-707 NARVDV
+707 
-713 DGQTVG
+713 
-719 YTRNERSGSQPQS
+719 
-732 SGVHTLQGS
+732 
-741 QQPSVEPSPVDPG
+741 
-754 HGASGAAS
+754 
-762 AQPGGEAKGAQ
+762 
-773 TPGLHTQGEPIS
+773 LHTQGEPIS

-952 HGASGAASV
+952 HGASGAAS
-961 QPGGEAKGAQTPSLH
+961 
-976 TQGEPIST
+976 
-984 ATQTGEAQGTQGGED
+984 
-999 DGRPQVAQGH
+999 
-1009 NPQGEPASLAKAGT
+1009 
-1023 PVDPGHGASGA
+1023 
-1034 ASAQPGGEAKGAQ
+1034 
-1047 TPSLHTQGEPI
+1047 
-1058 STATQTGGAQG
+1058 
-1069 TQGGEDD
+1069 
-1076 GRPQVAQGHN
+1076 
-1086 PQGEPAS
+1086 
-1093 LAKAGTPVDPG
+1093 
-1104 HGASDVAS
+1104 

-1179 GHGASGAAS
+1179 GHGASGA
-1188 AQPGGEAK
+1188 
-1196 GAQTPGLHTQG
+1196 
-1207 EPISTATQT
+1207 
-1216 GGAQGTQGG
+1216 
-1225 EDDGRP
+1225 
-1231 QVAQGHNPQGE
+1231 
-1242 PASLAKAG
+1242 
-1250 TPVDPGHG
+1250 
-1258 ASDVASAQPGGE
+1258 
-1270 AKGTQ
+1270 
-1275 TPSLQT
+1275 
-1281 EGESI
+1281 
-1286 STSMPTGEEQGVQTG
+1286 
-1301 GVKKWPEV
+1301 
-1309 AAPQRVIT
+1309 
-1317 SAGNAKI
+1317 
-1324 DGNPGYRNARVDVD
+1324 
-1338 GQTVGYTRNERGGSQ
+1338 
-1353 PQSSGVH
+1353 
-1360 TSQGSQQPGVEP
+1360 
-1372 SPVDPGHG
+1372 
-1380 ASGAASV
+1380 
-1387 QPGGEA
+1387 
-1393 KGAQTPSLHTQG
+1393 
-1405 EPISTATQTGGA
+1405 
-1417 QGTQGG
+1417 
-1423 EDDGR
+1423 
-1428 PQVAQGHNPQGEPA
+1428 
-1442 SLAKAGT
+1442 
-1449 PVDPGHG
+1449 
-1456 ASGAASAQ
+1456 
-1464 PGGEAKG
+1464 
-1471 AQTPGLH
+1471 
-1478 TQGEPISTAT
+1478 
-1488 QTGGAQGTQG
+1488 
-1498 GEDDGR
+1498 
-1504 PQVAQGHNPQ
+1504 
-1514 GEPASLAKAGTPVDP
+1514 
-1529 GHGASDVASA
+1529 
-1539 QPGGEAKGTQTP
+1539 
-1551 SLQTEGESISTSM
+1551 
-1564 PTGEEQGVQTGGVK
+1564 
-1578 KWPEVAAPQRVITSA
+1578 
-1593 GNAKID
+1593 
-1599 GNPGYR
+1599 
-1605 NARVD
+1605 
-1610 VDGQTVGYTRNERG
+1610 
-1624 GSQPQS
+1624 
-1630 SGVHTSQGSQ
+1630 
-1640 QPGVEPSPVDPGH
+1640 
-1653 GASGAASVQPGGE
+1653 
-1666 AKGAQTPSLHTQG
+1666 
-1679 EPISTATQTG
+1679 
-1689 GAQGTQGGEDDGRPQ
+1689 
-1704 VAQGHNPQGEPA
+1704 
-1716 SLAKAGTPVEPGHGA
+1716 
-1731 SDVASAQSGGE
+1731 
-1742 AKGAQTP
+1742 
-1749 SLHTQGEPISTAT
+1749 
-1762 QTGGAQ
+1762 
-1768 GTQGGEDDGRPQVAQ
+1768 
-1783 GHNPQGE
+1783 
-1790 PASLAKAGT
+1790 
-1799 PVDPGHGASGA
+1799 
-1810 ASAQPGGEAKG
+1810 
-1821 AQTPGLHTQGEPI
+1821 
-1834 STATQTGGAQGTQ
+1834 
-1847 GGEDDGRPQVAQ
+1847 
-1859 GHNPQ
+1859 
-1864 GEPASLAKA
+1864 
-1873 GTPVDPGHGASD
+1873 
-1885 VASAQPGGE
+1885 ASAQPGGE

-2192 GLFHNIRDINQTKR
+2192 GL
-2206 NIELNSTLMES
+2206 
-2217 TPKSDVS
+2217 
-2224 FVNMGDKVIPIKPA
+2224 
-2238 IISNLKLVS
+2238 

>member
-607 PQSSGVHTLQG
+607 PQSSGVHT
-618 SQQPSVEP
+618 
-626 SPVDPG
+626 
-632 HGASGAASAQPGGEA
+632 
-647 KGAQTPSLHTQGE
+647 
-660 PISTSMPTGEEQG
+660 
-673 VQTGGVKKWPE
+673 
-684 VAAPQRVI
+684 
-692 TSAGNAKID
+692 
-701 GNPGYR
+701 
-707 NARVDV
+707 
-713 DGQTVG
+713 
-719 YTRNERSGSQPQS
+719 
-732 SGVHTLQGS
+732 
-741 QQPSVEPSPVDPG
+741 
-754 HGASGAAS
+754 
-762 AQPGGEAKGAQ
+762 
-773 TPGLHTQGEPIS
+773 
-785 TATQTGGAQGTQG
+785 
-798 GEDDGRPQVAQGHN
+798 
-812 PQGEPASLAKAGT
+812 
-825 PVDPGHGAS
+825 
-834 DVASA
+834 
-839 QPGGEAKGTQTPS
+839 
-852 LQTEGESISTSMP
+852 
-865 TGEEQGVQTGGVKK
+865 
-879 WPEVAAPQ
+879 
-887 RVITS
+887 
-892 AGNAKIDGN
+892 
-901 PGYRN
+901 
-906 ARVDVDG
+906 
-913 QTVGYTRNERGGS
+913 
-926 QPQSS
+926 
-931 GVHTSQGSQQPGV
+931 
-944 EPSPVDPG
+944 
-952 HGASGAASV
+952 
-961 QPGGEAKGAQTPSLH
+961 
-976 TQGEPIST
+976 
-984 ATQTGEAQGTQGGED
+984 
-999 DGRPQVAQGH
+999 
-1009 NPQGEPASLAKAGT
+1009 
-1023 PVDPGHGASGA
+1023 
-1034 ASAQPGGEAKGAQ
+1034 
-1047 TPSLHTQGEPI
+1047 
-1058 STATQTGGAQG
+1058 
-1069 TQGGEDD
+1069 
-1076 GRPQVAQGHN
+1076 
-1086 PQGEPAS
+1086 
-1093 LAKAGTPVDPG
+1093 
-1104 HGASDVAS
+1104 
-1112 AQPGG
+1112 
-1117 EAKGAQTPSLHTQGE
+1117 
-1132 PISTATQTGGAQ
+1132 
-1144 GTQGGEDD
+1144 
-1152 GRPQVAQGHNPQ
+1152 
-1164 GEPASLAKAGTPVDP
+1164 
-1179 GHGASGAAS
+1179 
-1188 AQPGGEAK
+1188 
-1196 GAQTPGLHTQG
+1196 
-1207 EPISTATQT
+1207 
-1216 GGAQGTQGG
+1216 
-1225 EDDGRP
+1225 
-1231 QVAQGHNPQGE
+1231 
-1242 PASLAKAG
+1242 
-1250 TPVDPGHG
+1250 
-1258 ASDVASAQPGGE
+1258 
-1270 AKGTQ
+1270 
-1275 TPSLQT
+1275 
-1281 EGESI
+1281 
-1286 STSMPTGEEQGVQTG
+1286 
-1301 GVKKWPEV
+1301 
-1309 AAPQRVIT
+1309 
-1317 SAGNAKI
+1317 
-1324 DGNPGYRNARVDVD
+1324 
-1338 GQTVGYTRNERGGSQ
+1338 
-1353 PQSSGVH
+1353 
-1360 TSQGSQQPGVEP
+1360 
-1372 SPVDPGHG
+1372 
-1380 ASGAASV
+1380 
-1387 QPGGEA
+1387 
-1393 KGAQTPSLHTQG
+1393 
-1405 EPISTATQTGGA
+1405 
-1417 QGTQGG
+1417 
-1423 EDDGR
+1423 
-1428 PQVAQGHNPQGEPA
+1428 
-1442 SLAKAGT
+1442 
-1449 PVDPGHG
+1449 
-1456 ASGAASAQ
+1456 
-1464 PGGEAKG
+1464 
-1471 AQTPGLH
+1471 
-1478 TQGEPISTAT
+1478 
-1488 QTGGAQGTQG
+1488 
-1498 GEDDGR
+1498 
-1504 PQVAQGHNPQ
+1504 
-1514 GEPASLAKAGTPVDP
+1514 
-1529 GHGASDVASA
+1529 
-1539 QPGGEAKGTQTP
+1539 
-1551 SLQTEGESISTSM
+1551 
-1564 PTGEEQGVQTGGVK
+1564 
-1578 KWPEVAAPQRVITSA
+1578 
-1593 GNAKID
+1593 
-1599 GNPGYR
+1599 
-1605 NARVD
+1605 
-1610 VDGQTVGYTRNERG
+1610 
-1624 GSQPQS
+1624 
-1630 SGVHTSQGSQ
+1630 
-1640 QPGVEPSPVDPGH
+1640 
-1653 GASGAASVQPGGE
+1653 
-1666 AKGAQTPSLHTQG
+1666 
-1679 EPISTATQTG
+1679 
-1689 GAQGTQGGEDDGRPQ
+1689 
-1704 VAQGHNPQGEPA
+1704 
-1716 SLAKAGTPVEPGHGA
+1716 
-1731 SDVASAQSGGE
+1731 
-1742 AKGAQTP
+1742 
-1749 SLHTQGEPISTAT
+1749 
-1762 QTGGAQ
+1762 
-1768 GTQGGEDDGRPQVAQ
+1768 
-1783 GHNPQGE
+1783 
-1790 PASLAKAGT
+1790 
-1799 PVDPGHGASGA
+1799 
-1810 ASAQPGGEAKG
+1810 
-1821 AQTPGLHTQGEPI
+1821 
-1834 STATQTGGAQGTQ
+1834 
-1847 GGEDDGRPQVAQ
+1847 
-1859 GHNPQ
+1859 
-1864 GEPASLAKA
+1864 
-1873 GTPVDPGHGASD
+1873 
-1885 VASAQPGGE
+1885 
-1894 AKGTQT
+1894 
-1900 PSLQTEGESIST
+1900 
-1912 SMPTGEEQGVQ
+1912 
-1923 TGGVKKWPE
+1923 
-1932 VAAPQ
+1932 
-1937 RVITSAG
+1937 
-1944 NAKIDGNPGYRNA
+1944 
-1957 RVDVDGQ
+1957 
-1964 TVGYTRN
+1964 
-1971 ERGGSQP
+1971 
-1978 QSSGV
+1978 
-1983 HTSQGSQQP
+1983 SQGSQQP

>member
-192 DEVNGRREPELEEKG
+192 DEVNGRREPEPEEKG

-439 AASAQPGGEAKGAQ
+439 AASVQPGGEAKGAQ

-607 PQSSGVHTLQG
+607 PQSSGVHTSQG
-618 SQQPSVEP
+618 SQQPS
-626 SPVDPG
+626 
-632 HGASGAASAQPGGEA
+632 
-647 KGAQTPSLHTQGE
+647 
-660 PISTSMPTGEEQG
+660 
-673 VQTGGVKKWPE
+673 
-684 VAAPQRVI
+684 
-692 TSAGNAKID
+692 
-701 GNPGYR
+701 
-707 NARVDV
+707 
-713 DGQTVG
+713 
-719 YTRNERSGSQPQS
+719 
-732 SGVHTLQGS
+732 
-741 QQPSVEPSPVDPG
+741 
-754 HGASGAAS
+754 
-762 AQPGGEAKGAQ
+762 
-773 TPGLHTQGEPIS
+773 
-785 TATQTGGAQGTQG
+785 
-798 GEDDGRPQVAQGHN
+798 
-812 PQGEPASLAKAGT
+812 
-825 PVDPGHGAS
+825 
-834 DVASA
+834 
-839 QPGGEAKGTQTPS
+839 
-852 LQTEGESISTSMP
+852 
-865 TGEEQGVQTGGVKK
+865 
-879 WPEVAAPQ
+879 
-887 RVITS
+887 
-892 AGNAKIDGN
+892 
-901 PGYRN
+901 
-906 ARVDVDG
+906 
-913 QTVGYTRNERGGS
+913 
-926 QPQSS
+926 
-931 GVHTSQGSQQPGV
+931 
-944 EPSPVDPG
+944 
-952 HGASGAASV
+952 
-961 QPGGEAKGAQTPSLH
+961 
-976 TQGEPIST
+976 
-984 ATQTGEAQGTQGGED
+984 
-999 DGRPQVAQGH
+999 
-1009 NPQGEPASLAKAGT
+1009 
-1023 PVDPGHGASGA
+1023 
-1034 ASAQPGGEAKGAQ
+1034 
-1047 TPSLHTQGEPI
+1047 
-1058 STATQTGGAQG
+1058 
-1069 TQGGEDD
+1069 
-1076 GRPQVAQGHN
+1076 
-1086 PQGEPAS
+1086 
-1093 LAKAGTPVDPG
+1093 
-1104 HGASDVAS
+1104 
-1112 AQPGG
+1112 
-1117 EAKGAQTPSLHTQGE
+1117 
-1132 PISTATQTGGAQ
+1132 
-1144 GTQGGEDD
+1144 
-1152 GRPQVAQGHNPQ
+1152 
-1164 GEPASLAKAGTPVDP
+1164 
-1179 GHGASGAAS
+1179 
-1188 AQPGGEAK
+1188 
-1196 GAQTPGLHTQG
+1196 
-1207 EPISTATQT
+1207 
-1216 GGAQGTQGG
+1216 
-1225 EDDGRP
+1225 
-1231 QVAQGHNPQGE
+1231 
-1242 PASLAKAG
+1242 
-1250 TPVDPGHG
+1250 
-1258 ASDVASAQPGGE
+1258 
-1270 AKGTQ
+1270 
-1275 TPSLQT
+1275 
-1281 EGESI
+1281 
-1286 STSMPTGEEQGVQTG
+1286 
-1301 GVKKWPEV
+1301 
-1309 AAPQRVIT
+1309 
-1317 SAGNAKI
+1317 
-1324 DGNPGYRNARVDVD
+1324 
-1338 GQTVGYTRNERGGSQ
+1338 
-1353 PQSSGVH
+1353 
-1360 TSQGSQQPGVEP
+1360 
-1372 SPVDPGHG
+1372 
-1380 ASGAASV
+1380 
-1387 QPGGEA
+1387 
-1393 KGAQTPSLHTQG
+1393 
-1405 EPISTATQTGGA
+1405 
-1417 QGTQGG
+1417 
-1423 EDDGR
+1423 
-1428 PQVAQGHNPQGEPA
+1428 
-1442 SLAKAGT
+1442 
-1449 PVDPGHG
+1449 
-1456 ASGAASAQ
+1456 
-1464 PGGEAKG
+1464 
-1471 AQTPGLH
+1471 
-1478 TQGEPISTAT
+1478 
-1488 QTGGAQGTQG
+1488 
-1498 GEDDGR
+1498 
-1504 PQVAQGHNPQ
+1504 
-1514 GEPASLAKAGTPVDP
+1514 
-1529 GHGASDVASA
+1529 
-1539 QPGGEAKGTQTP
+1539 
-1551 SLQTEGESISTSM
+1551 
-1564 PTGEEQGVQTGGVK
+1564 
-1578 KWPEVAAPQRVITSA
+1578 
-1593 GNAKID
+1593 
-1599 GNPGYR
+1599 
-1605 NARVD
+1605 
-1610 VDGQTVGYTRNERG
+1610 
-1624 GSQPQS
+1624 
-1630 SGVHTSQGSQ
+1630 
-1640 QPGVEPSPVDPGH
+1640 
-1653 GASGAASVQPGGE
+1653 
-1666 AKGAQTPSLHTQG
+1666 
-1679 EPISTATQTG
+1679 
-1689 GAQGTQGGEDDGRPQ
+1689 
-1704 VAQGHNPQGEPA
+1704 
-1716 SLAKAGTPVEPGHGA
+1716 
-1731 SDVASAQSGGE
+1731 
-1742 AKGAQTP
+1742 
-1749 SLHTQGEPISTAT
+1749 
-1762 QTGGAQ
+1762 
-1768 GTQGGEDDGRPQVAQ
+1768 
-1783 GHNPQGE
+1783 
-1790 PASLAKAGT
+1790 
-1799 PVDPGHGASGA
+1799 
-1810 ASAQPGGEAKG
+1810 
-1821 AQTPGLHTQGEPI
+1821 
-1834 STATQTGGAQGTQ
+1834 
-1847 GGEDDGRPQVAQ
+1847 
-1859 GHNPQ
+1859 
-1864 GEPASLAKA
+1864 
-1873 GTPVDPGHGASD
+1873 
-1885 VASAQPGGE
+1885 
-1894 AKGTQT
+1894 
-1900 PSLQTEGESIST
+1900 
-1912 SMPTGEEQGVQ
+1912 
-1923 TGGVKKWPE
+1923 
-1932 VAAPQ
+1932 
-1937 RVITSAG
+1937 
-1944 NAKIDGNPGYRNA
+1944 
-1957 RVDVDGQ
+1957 
-1964 TVGYTRN
+1964 
-1971 ERGGSQP
+1971 
-1978 QSSGV
+1978 
-1983 HTSQGSQQP
+1983 
-1992 GVEPSPVDPGHG
+1992 VEPSPVDPGHG

>member
-192 DEVNGRREPELEEKG
+192 DEVNGRREPEPEEKG

-416 TLQGSQQPSVEPS
+416 TSQGSQQPGVEPS

-439 AASAQPGGEAKGAQ
+439 AASVQPGGEAKGAQ

-508 PGHGASDVA
+508 PGHGASDV
-517 SAQPGGEAK
+517 
-526 GTETPSLQTEGESIS
+526 
-541 TSMPTG
+541 
-547 EEQGVQT
+547 
-554 GGVKKWPEVAAPQ
+554 
-567 RVITSAGN
+567 
-575 AKIDGNP
+575 
-582 GYRNAR
+582 
-588 VDVDGQTV
+588 
-596 GYTRNERGGSQ
+596 
-607 PQSSGVHTLQG
+607 
-618 SQQPSVEP
+618 
-626 SPVDPG
+626 
-632 HGASGAASAQPGGEA
+632 
-647 KGAQTPSLHTQGE
+647 
-660 PISTSMPTGEEQG
+660 
-673 VQTGGVKKWPE
+673 
-684 VAAPQRVI
+684 
-692 TSAGNAKID
+692 
-701 GNPGYR
+701 
-707 NARVDV
+707 
-713 DGQTVG
+713 
-719 YTRNERSGSQPQS
+719 
-732 SGVHTLQGS
+732 
-741 QQPSVEPSPVDPG
+741 
-754 HGASGAAS
+754 
-762 AQPGGEAKGAQ
+762 
-773 TPGLHTQGEPIS
+773 
-785 TATQTGGAQGTQG
+785 
-798 GEDDGRPQVAQGHN
+798 
-812 PQGEPASLAKAGT
+812 
-825 PVDPGHGAS
+825 
-834 DVASA
+834 
-839 QPGGEAKGTQTPS
+839 
-852 LQTEGESISTSMP
+852 
-865 TGEEQGVQTGGVKK
+865 
-879 WPEVAAPQ
+879 
-887 RVITS
+887 
-892 AGNAKIDGN
+892 
-901 PGYRN
+901 
-906 ARVDVDG
+906 
-913 QTVGYTRNERGGS
+913 
-926 QPQSS
+926 
-931 GVHTSQGSQQPGV
+931 
-944 EPSPVDPG
+944 
-952 HGASGAASV
+952 
-961 QPGGEAKGAQTPSLH
+961 
-976 TQGEPIST
+976 
-984 ATQTGEAQGTQGGED
+984 
-999 DGRPQVAQGH
+999 
-1009 NPQGEPASLAKAGT
+1009 
-1023 PVDPGHGASGA
+1023 

-1179 GHGASGAAS
+1179 GHGAS
-1188 AQPGGEAK
+1188 
-1196 GAQTPGLHTQG
+1196 
-1207 EPISTATQT
+1207 
-1216 GGAQGTQGG
+1216 
-1225 EDDGRP
+1225 
-1231 QVAQGHNPQGE
+1231 
-1242 PASLAKAG
+1242 
-1250 TPVDPGHG
+1250 
-1258 ASDVASAQPGGE
+1258 DVASAQPGGE
-1270 AKGTQ
+1270 AKGAQ

-1456 ASGAASAQ
+1456 AS
-1464 PGGEAKG
+1464 
-1471 AQTPGLH
+1471 
-1478 TQGEPISTAT
+1478 
-1488 QTGGAQGTQG
+1488 
-1498 GEDDGR
+1498 
-1504 PQVAQGHNPQ
+1504 
-1514 GEPASLAKAGTPVDP
+1514 
-1529 GHGASDVASA
+1529 DVASA
-1539 QPGGEAKGTQTP
+1539 QPGGEAKGAQTP

-1716 SLAKAGTPVEPGHGA
+1716 SLAKAGTPVDPGHGA
-1731 SDVASAQSGGE
+1731 SDV
-1742 AKGAQTP
+1742 
-1749 SLHTQGEPISTAT
+1749 
-1762 QTGGAQ
+1762 
-1768 GTQGGEDDGRPQVAQ
+1768 
-1783 GHNPQGE
+1783 
-1790 PASLAKAGT
+1790 
-1799 PVDPGHGASGA
+1799 

-1821 AQTPGLHTQGEPI
+1821 AQTPSLHTQGEPI

-1894 AKGTQT
+1894 AKGAQTPSLHTQGEPISTATQTGGAQGTQGGEDDGRPQVAQGHNPQGEPASLAKAGTPVDPGHGASDVASAQPGGEAKGAQTPSLQTEGESISTSMPTGEEQGVQTGGVKKWPEVAAPQRVITSAGNAKIDGNPGYRNARVDVDGQTVGYTRNERGGSQPQSSGVHTSQGSQQPGVEPSPVDPGHGASGAASVQPGGEAKGAQTPSLHTQGEPISTATQTGGAQGTQGGEDDGRPQVAQGHNPQGEPASLAKAGTPVDPGHGASDVASAQPGGEAKGAQT

-2066 VTKLVDVQAL
+2066 VTKLVDVKAL

-2125 HGPGVKLA
+2125 PGPGVKLA

-2139 NEIELMPQANNGETV
+2139 NEIELMPQANKGETV

-2224 FVNMGDKVIPIKPA
+2224 FVNMGDKVFPIKPA

>member
-526 GTETPSLQTEGESIS
+526 GTQTPSLQTEGESIS

-984 ATQTGEAQGTQGGED
+984 ATQTGGAQGTQGGED

-1023 PVDPGHGASGA
+1023 PVDPGHGASDV

-1104 HGASDVAS
+1104 HGASGAAS

-1117 EAKGAQTPSLHTQGE
+1117 EAKGAQTPGLHTQGE

-1716 SLAKAGTPVEPGHGA
+1716 SLAKAGTPVDPGHGA
-1731 SDVASAQSGGE
+1731 SDVASAQPGGE

>member
-192 DEVNGRREPELEEKG
+192 DEVNGRREPEPEEKG

-526 GTETPSLQTEGESIS
+526 GTQTPSLQTEGESIS

-607 PQSSGVHTLQG
+607 PQSSGVHTL
-618 SQQPSVEP
+618 
-626 SPVDPG
+626 
-632 HGASGAASAQPGGEA
+632 
-647 KGAQTPSLHTQGE
+647 
-660 PISTSMPTGEEQG
+660 
-673 VQTGGVKKWPE
+673 
-684 VAAPQRVI
+684 
-692 TSAGNAKID
+692 
-701 GNPGYR
+701 
-707 NARVDV
+707 
-713 DGQTVG
+713 
-719 YTRNERSGSQPQS
+719 
-732 SGVHTLQGS
+732 
-741 QQPSVEPSPVDPG
+741 
-754 HGASGAAS
+754 
-762 AQPGGEAKGAQ
+762 
-773 TPGLHTQGEPIS
+773 
-785 TATQTGGAQGTQG
+785 
-798 GEDDGRPQVAQGHN
+798 
-812 PQGEPASLAKAGT
+812 
-825 PVDPGHGAS
+825 
-834 DVASA
+834 
-839 QPGGEAKGTQTPS
+839 
-852 LQTEGESISTSMP
+852 
-865 TGEEQGVQTGGVKK
+865 
-879 WPEVAAPQ
+879 
-887 RVITS
+887 
-892 AGNAKIDGN
+892 
-901 PGYRN
+901 
-906 ARVDVDG
+906 
-913 QTVGYTRNERGGS
+913 
-926 QPQSS
+926 
-931 GVHTSQGSQQPGV
+931 
-944 EPSPVDPG
+944 
-952 HGASGAASV
+952 
-961 QPGGEAKGAQTPSLH
+961 
-976 TQGEPIST
+976 
-984 ATQTGEAQGTQGGED
+984 
-999 DGRPQVAQGH
+999 
-1009 NPQGEPASLAKAGT
+1009 
-1023 PVDPGHGASGA
+1023 
-1034 ASAQPGGEAKGAQ
+1034 
-1047 TPSLHTQGEPI
+1047 
-1058 STATQTGGAQG
+1058 
-1069 TQGGEDD
+1069 
-1076 GRPQVAQGHN
+1076 
-1086 PQGEPAS
+1086 
-1093 LAKAGTPVDPG
+1093 
-1104 HGASDVAS
+1104 
-1112 AQPGG
+1112 
-1117 EAKGAQTPSLHTQGE
+1117 
-1132 PISTATQTGGAQ
+1132 
-1144 GTQGGEDD
+1144 
-1152 GRPQVAQGHNPQ
+1152 
-1164 GEPASLAKAGTPVDP
+1164 
-1179 GHGASGAAS
+1179 
-1188 AQPGGEAK
+1188 
-1196 GAQTPGLHTQG
+1196 
-1207 EPISTATQT
+1207 
-1216 GGAQGTQGG
+1216 
-1225 EDDGRP
+1225 
-1231 QVAQGHNPQGE
+1231 
-1242 PASLAKAG
+1242 
-1250 TPVDPGHG
+1250 
-1258 ASDVASAQPGGE
+1258 
-1270 AKGTQ
+1270 
-1275 TPSLQT
+1275 
-1281 EGESI
+1281 
-1286 STSMPTGEEQGVQTG
+1286 
-1301 GVKKWPEV
+1301 
-1309 AAPQRVIT
+1309 
-1317 SAGNAKI
+1317 
-1324 DGNPGYRNARVDVD
+1324 
-1338 GQTVGYTRNERGGSQ
+1338 
-1353 PQSSGVH
+1353 
-1360 TSQGSQQPGVEP
+1360 
-1372 SPVDPGHG
+1372 
-1380 ASGAASV
+1380 
-1387 QPGGEA
+1387 
-1393 KGAQTPSLHTQG
+1393 
-1405 EPISTATQTGGA
+1405 
-1417 QGTQGG
+1417 
-1423 EDDGR
+1423 
-1428 PQVAQGHNPQGEPA
+1428 
-1442 SLAKAGT
+1442 
-1449 PVDPGHG
+1449 
-1456 ASGAASAQ
+1456 
-1464 PGGEAKG
+1464 
-1471 AQTPGLH
+1471 
-1478 TQGEPISTAT
+1478 
-1488 QTGGAQGTQG
+1488 
-1498 GEDDGR
+1498 
-1504 PQVAQGHNPQ
+1504 
-1514 GEPASLAKAGTPVDP
+1514 
-1529 GHGASDVASA
+1529 
-1539 QPGGEAKGTQTP
+1539 
-1551 SLQTEGESISTSM
+1551 
-1564 PTGEEQGVQTGGVK
+1564 
-1578 KWPEVAAPQRVITSA
+1578 
-1593 GNAKID
+1593 
-1599 GNPGYR
+1599 
-1605 NARVD
+1605 
-1610 VDGQTVGYTRNERG
+1610 
-1624 GSQPQS
+1624 
-1630 SGVHTSQGSQ
+1630 
-1640 QPGVEPSPVDPGH
+1640 
-1653 GASGAASVQPGGE
+1653 
-1666 AKGAQTPSLHTQG
+1666 
-1679 EPISTATQTG
+1679 
-1689 GAQGTQGGEDDGRPQ
+1689 
-1704 VAQGHNPQGEPA
+1704 
-1716 SLAKAGTPVEPGHGA
+1716 
-1731 SDVASAQSGGE
+1731 
-1742 AKGAQTP
+1742 
-1749 SLHTQGEPISTAT
+1749 
-1762 QTGGAQ
+1762 
-1768 GTQGGEDDGRPQVAQ
+1768 
-1783 GHNPQGE
+1783 
-1790 PASLAKAGT
+1790 
-1799 PVDPGHGASGA
+1799 
-1810 ASAQPGGEAKG
+1810 
-1821 AQTPGLHTQGEPI
+1821 
-1834 STATQTGGAQGTQ
+1834 
-1847 GGEDDGRPQVAQ
+1847 
-1859 GHNPQ
+1859 
-1864 GEPASLAKA
+1864 
-1873 GTPVDPGHGASD
+1873 
-1885 VASAQPGGE
+1885 
-1894 AKGTQT
+1894 
-1900 PSLQTEGESIST
+1900 
-1912 SMPTGEEQGVQ
+1912 
-1923 TGGVKKWPE
+1923 
-1932 VAAPQ
+1932 
-1937 RVITSAG
+1937 
-1944 NAKIDGNPGYRNA
+1944 
-1957 RVDVDGQ
+1957 
-1964 TVGYTRN
+1964 
-1971 ERGGSQP
+1971 
-1978 QSSGV
+1978 
-1983 HTSQGSQQP
+1983 QGSQQP